1 MAQARPD
8 AAIDAPGLAGDEQPS
23 VPSTADG
30 PGSLTPELQLL
41 ARFKLHKQ
49 HRKEKERRLQQ
60 TRLAAASRASRS
72 AAAAAAAVAGA
83 PKSPPSRQQKPTK
96 AAAVDLT
103 RVDHNNRP
111 HRWKAAEELLRE
123 QERRAQ
129 QHERTAAAPVRPFPG
144 RFRGQGLDE
153 RPRQS
158 AALGA
163 DGVEVAD
170 LPDEDTLQLDQSQF
184 PLHLFDSDEFEA
196 HTPQEWIERERVGA
210 SPYFFQGEWRWRSCA
225 VLSYDAGR
233 AQYLV
238 QFQGSDRQKWVRRI
252 NVRFESESPITFE
265 RRVAAARERREQA
278 KAMLRFDDF
287 LARQDASQL
296 RAMGRPTLERVH
308 ARVVAGLPERV
319 ALLDSQ
325 PAATLLRQLTDT
337 AIQEYMRSMKK
348 AALLTQLRRDPDLQ
362 ARFKGLDI
370 VPGPKKHAEPGAA
383 TYGKVAIPA
392 HDFERNR
399 RRVSTVSYTSS
410 PQLLAVL
417 RRMYAGWE
425 KTFQKLLLVH
435 VDEEP
440 AESQRTGAAAATTTT
455 LASQM
460 PFRVLDFQALQ
471 AAHANKVAE
480 ILLVDWR
487 RALVE
492 NVIDNLQDHFDL
504 FLSDRVAYD
513 ASRLKRVLT
522 GLELRLAAQLREVVH
537 RSVDEWVR
545 FVRDHAETGTLV
557 TARHGA
563 STRAEDDEGEVSTS
577 SRTDGDEGDEE
588 EDEDDATVG
597 QVRQRPTQ
605 TLEIRAPR
613 SSLFSVQLAFV
624 NDKVVVEPSAQ
635 EVTAALLEPLDAV
648 VAAVQEI
655 DRLDCDIMGL
665 LSLDRKPLLDFGVDS
680 IKKGAERDPEEQ
692 RASRRAVVAECLDAL
707 QAAKVEVCESVD
719 HAMQAAHALAAQF
732 AAYTDFVHFDA
743 TAFIGELQSL
753 QHQEQQLLKE
763 GKTPPTTDDQANLP
777 RLCAQI
783 RRFHE
788 LAFRVDVIA
797 FDFVALPLVCVH
809 TGALKK
815 HLRARSLELR
825 DTLISS
831 LVRDARAQNLAITA
845 RYAAILARIN
855 EKPTNEAQLAKL
867 KQFVGESKTV
877 IAGIQREVAV
887 IHVRLDAL
895 NEFSHK
901 LSAED
906 FTLAHSTKE
915 WPLKVAHAADSCDS
929 ALEEDKVRMMDRLA
943 LEKEAFELDLERFEG
958 DVQAFTRYGEVE
970 HTDKYVELAVTLFD
984 ALQDARAKAHD
995 FNAREAVFGFP
1006 PTEYTP
1012 LLTKLESDFA
1022 PYYKLWTMSSE
1033 FHASRQTWLNG
1044 SFLELKGGTIES
1056 LVTEWWKASYKLS
1069 KSLVDDAPGSAE
1081 VALILRERT
1090 EEFKAYLPVIQS
1102 LASPALQERHWEK
1115 LRHTIGF
1122 EEAEEELTL
1131 QLLLDRGIT
1140 QHLET
1145 IQEIGTFAEKEYSLQ
1160 KNLSAMIAEWEK
1172 VEFQT
1177 APYRETGTYLLR
1189 STDDIVALLDDHLV
1203 KTQTMRGSPYIK
1215 SIEKDCKAWE
1225 KKLQYSQQLLDEWM
1239 ACQRTWLYLEAIF
1252 SSEDIMRQM
1261 PTEAR
1266 RFASVDAL
1274 WRKTMEDTVAD
1285 PTFLTV
1291 IAMDKLLAKFQRAN
1305 EKLDEIQKGLN
1316 DYLEMKRLHFPR
1328 FFFLSNDEL
1337 LEILSQTKEP
1347 RAVQPHLGK
1356 CFEGVF
1362 NVTFQDGPPLLI
1374 TEMRSA
1380 EGEVVP
1386 LRLPVGPESN
1396 KNKGNVEMWL
1406 LEVEQ
1411 SQWDSV
1417 RDQTERS
1424 LAAYPLEERE
1434 TWMLK
1439 WPAQV
1444 VLAASQVYW
1453 TQDVTRALNLG
1464 NGVNGIK
1471 AYVQELNSQLE
1482 KIVMLVRGNLTKLER
1497 TTIGALVVIDVH
1509 ARDTISHMI
1518 EKDVENDQDFEWISQ
1533 LRYYWEEG
1541 VKSAGVF
1548 DLQARIV
1555 NARVRYGYE
1564 YLGNTMRLVITPL
1577 TDRCYR
1583 TMMGA
1588 VDLMYGG
1595 APEGPAGTG
1604 KTETVKDLSKA
1615 IAIQCV
1621 VFNCS
1626 DGLDYLAMA
1635 KFFKGL
1641 AGCGSWCCFDEF
1653 NRINIEVL
1661 SVIAQQILTINE
1673 GKKAGVDKFLFE
1685 GTFIKLNASANVFIT
1700 MNPGYAGRAELPD
1713 NLKALFR
1720 PCAMMVPDYAL
1731 ISEIR
1736 LYSFGFSQARSNA
1749 RKLTQVLQLA
1759 SEQLSSQKHY
1769 DYGMRAVNS
1778 ILVAT
1783 GALRQQLGNDPFWTE
1798 DKIVLRSVQDVN
1810 LPKFTSDDLPLFRGI
1825 TSDLFPDVLLPLP
1838 DHGALLR
1845 HIDETCARG
1854 IAIVPDVNIP
1864 LECKPEFKMKVVQ
1877 FYETVQVRHGLMIV
1891 GTTGSGKTCVVHSLA
1906 TAMTSCFNEEV
1917 AQQEETGTKGG
1928 PTLQQ
1933 RVNIHTM
1940 NPKAITSGQLYGNF
1954 DENTHEWSD
1963 GVLACTYRTCA
1974 RDTSSE
1980 LQWVMFDGPVDAVWI
1995 ENMNTVLDDNKKLC
2009 LMSGEIVKMTD
2020 RMRMVFETEDLEEA
2034 SPATV
2039 SRVGMVFLEAKVLGW
2054 EVLVRTW
2061 LNTRLPVAF
2070 ASHGEYLEES
2080 FRWIVPPM
2088 LYFVEKH
2095 CTVPTPVTFL
2105 EHAASLLRLF
2115 ECALRDG
2122 FPDPPTDGSA
2132 PPAAAAAAATA
2143 SASVPAGADAQRIL
2157 ECVLVKAVIWSVGAC
2172 VDTKSR
2178 RIFDRYLRDFLSAEL
2193 TVAVVT
2199 ADIHEEP
2206 GDGETGVPASS
2217 SLIYFEDFVAKSP
2230 SYVLLPDR
2238 AATLQIPE
2246 EGLVYDYRFDTR
2258 RCVWVNWMEASGGGA
2273 FVIPRDA
2280 QFTQVLVPTI
2290 DSERNAWL
2298 LDTLIRHHF
2307 HVLCTGDTGTGKSV
2321 SIKKKLL
2328 SGLNDPP
2335 GTSDAAPK
2343 FAPSIFLNFS
2353 AQTSANQTQD
2363 LIEAKLDK
2371 RRKGVLG
2378 PPLGQSC
2385 VIFVDDLNMPAK
2397 ETYGAQPPIELLR
2410 QWMGHGGWYNRK
2422 DNSFTQLVDIQFIAA
2437 MGPPGGGRTRIT
2449 QRYVRYFNLINFVP
2463 FDNDSLRAIF
2473 TRITDWFLLS
2483 FPQAVKQLGGA
2494 VVSATIDIY
2503 NTISQALLP
2512 TPAKSHYTFN
2522 LRDLSK
2528 VFQGVAQASSD
2539 SIKEGKDFVRLWSHE
2554 CLRVFSD
2561 RLIDDKDRAWF
2572 ADILGKTVKLHF
2584 DLQYTSTD
2592 VRGPNA
2598 TLIYGNFG
2606 GAGDG
2611 RGGMRNYAELRDRD
2625 KLQNAMQVFLEDY
2638 NNMSAAPMRL
2648 VLFQNAIEHVARISR
2663 VIHQPLGNA
2672 LLVGVG
2678 GSGRKSLTTLAVFM
2692 AEYKLFQI
2700 EISKSYSRTEWRN
2713 DIKKVLQL
2721 SGLNNQPTVFLFSDT
2736 QIVEEAYLEDI
2747 NGLLNTGEVANLW
2760 ANDELVQMNEA
2771 LEPAA
2776 TAAGVNAG
2784 NSAELYNFFVGRCRT
2799 NLHVVLALSPIGE
2812 AFRRRLRMFPSLVNC
2827 CTIDWFAEWP
2837 DEALRSVAD
2846 YFLVDIELPAQVK
2859 VGIVDVCVGMQESV
2873 SALTCDF
2880 LQSLRRYYYVTP
2892 TSYLELLNTFKKLLN
2907 NKRVEVM
2914 TMKQRYDNGLTKLM
2928 ETAEQ
2933 VEKMQVELEAL
2944 QPLLKVATIETDAL
2958 LETISREQ
2966 KEANATKD
2974 VVGAEEKLCNAQA
2987 AEANGIKESC
2997 EAELAE
3003 AIPALENA
3011 VKALQ
3016 TLTKGDITEIK
3027 AMKKPPDGVKLV
3039 MEAVCIM
3046 MRVPPVKVKDPA
3058 GGTKKVD
3065 DYWGPAQKSLLGD
3078 TRFLQNLLEYDKD
3091 NIPVEAMDK
3100 VRPYAAN
3107 PDFQAE
3113 KIRKASVAASGLCSW
3128 VHAMVVYDRVAK
3140 VVAPKREALKAATLA
3155 LEKAQSE
3162 LKVKQDAL
3170 QLVLDKVS
3178 RLEEDLAAAYKKKS
3192 DLEFQVGDCSKKLT
3206 RATQLIGGLGGE
3218 KARWS
3223 DMSAQLQVV
3232 YDNVVGDIMLA
3243 SGVIAYLGA
3252 FTSVYR
3258 ERAVDQWCSELT
3270 KQSITCSKTFTLTET
3285 LGDAVQIRAWTIAKL
3300 PNDSFS
3306 IDNAIM
3312 LQRSNRWPLMIDPQG
3327 QANRWVKNMEESN
3340 NLKVVK
3346 QSQAG
3351 FVRMLENSIMIG
3363 AAVLIENMPEEIDP
3377 MLEPVLLKQV
3387 VKTGGV
3393 ATIRLG
3399 DNTVEYDPNFRLYMT
3414 TKLRNPHYPPET
3426 CVKVNLLNFMATE
3439 EGLQDQMLG
3448 IVVAKEEPVL
3458 EQQRE
3463 KLVLEDA
3470 ANKKTL
3476 KEIEDQILYLLQT
3489 AKGNILDDERL
3500 IETLGASKVTANKI
3514 EEKVRE
3520 AAVTQQMIA
3529 EKRQGYLPVAFRASQ
3544 LFFCIADLTVIDPMY
3559 QYALEWF
3566 INLFVFS
3573 IGRAESSSVL
3583 ATRLDNLNDAF
3594 TFILYQNVCRSLFE
3608 KDKLL
3613 FAFLLA
3619 IKILVGNGT
3628 IDGAELRYFFTGN
3641 TQMDLQKPKPAGSEG
3656 WLNDKTWA
3664 NIVGLDA
3671 LPSFP
3676 GFSDTFATELGLWE
3690 VSYNSTDPAETLV
3703 SISAVA
3709 ELDAF
3714 QRIIVLRCLR
3724 PDKVIPAVMSFV
3736 AAEMGQRFIEPQ
3748 PFDLKAGFDDSNCS
3762 TPLIFVLTPGAD
3774 PMSELLKLAA
3784 ELGFNKKFVAISLG
3798 QGQGPLA
3805 ENAIAEAID
3814 NGTWVC
3820 LQNCHLSV
3828 SWLPTL
3834 EKICEEITPDRVHA
3848 SFRLWL
3854 TSEPTRA
3861 FPSYILQHGVKM
3873 TNEPPKG
3880 MRANLK
3886 GSYLTI
3892 DEQWVA
3898 SCKRPREFKKLL
3910 FGLCFFHA
3918 VVRERTKFG
3927 PLGWNISYVF
3937 SSSDL
3942 AISKDQLKISLNDLQ
3957 PDDPIPYAA
3966 LAYLAGEC
3974 NYGGRVTDDKD
3985 RRCLITILSDFYTR
3999 DILSDSYTF
4008 SPSGL
4013 YYAPVA
4019 DGSLSVFLN
4028 YIDQLPMSEGPEV
4041 FGLHDNANISTAIAE
4056 TNLLLE
4062 SALSLQPRGASGG
4075 GAAKSW
4081 DEVLDETARDIAAKL
4096 PPLFDIEKAELAF
4109 PVSYSE
4115 SMNTVLTQEL
4125 GRFNRLLA
4133 LLQISLVEIQKAIK
4147 GLVVMSAELEAM
4159 GNSMVNGH
4167 VPARW
4172 SAVAYPSL
4180 KPLGSWVTD
4189 FLARLAFL
4197 QDWLTR
4203 GAAPPVYWVSG
4214 FFFTQAFITG
4224 TQQNYAR
4231 KHKLPIDQVGYDMV
4245 VLAQPASELTRPA
4258 EDGAYVDG
4266 LFLEG
4271 ACWDSGTHTLAE
4283 SNPREL
4289 YVPLPVLHL
4298 LPKARDQIEPIED
4311 TDPKGT
4317 AHVYLCPV
4325 YKTSKRQGTLST
4337 TGHSTNFVMS
4347 VRLPM
4352 SAQHRQKHWIR
4363 RGVALLTQLD
4373 T

>member
-1 MAQARPD
+1 MAESHPD
-8 AAIDAPGLAGDEQPS
+8 ASINMEEDVEQPS
-23 VPSTADG
+23 NGSD
-30 PGSLTPELQLL
+30 SLTPEQQLL

-49 HRKEKERRLQQ
+49 HRKEKERRLQR
-60 TRLAAASRASRS
+60 TRQAAASRASRN
-72 AAAAAAAVAGA
+72 AAAASGA
-83 PKSPPSRQQKPTK
+83 PKAPSNKQHKPK
-96 AAAVDLT
+96 SDLT

-111 HRWKAAEELLRE
+111 HRWKSAEELLRE
-123 QERRAQ
+123 QERRAH
-129 QHERTAAAPVRPFPG
+129 QHQLSAPAP
-144 RFRGQGLDE
+144 
-153 RPRQS
+153 
-158 AALGA
+158 
-163 DGVEVAD
+163 
-170 LPDEDTLQLDQSQF
+170 
-184 PLHLFDSDEFEA
+184 
-196 HTPQEWIERERVGA
+196 
-210 SPYFFQGEWRWRSCA
+210 
-225 VLSYDAGR
+225 
-233 AQYLV
+233 
-238 QFQGSDRQKWVRRI
+238 
-252 NVRFESESPITFE
+252 
-265 RRVAAARERREQA
+265 RREQL

-325 PAATLLRQLTDT
+325 PAASLLRQLTDT

-348 AALLTQLRRDPDLQ
+348 AALLAKLRSDPDLQ
-362 ARFKGLDI
+362 ARFQGLDLY
-370 VPGPKKHAEPGAA
+370 PGTKKQIEPGTV
-383 TYGKVAIPA
+383 TYGKVAIPSHA
-392 HDFERNR
+392 FEKNR
-399 RRVSTVSYTSS
+399 RRVGTVSYTSS

-417 RRMYAGWE
+417 RRMYTGWE
-425 KTFQKLLLVH
+425 KTFQKLLLVQI
-435 VDEEP
+435 DQ
-440 AESQRTGAAAATTTT
+440 ESDKATPT

-504 FLSDRVAYD
+504 FLSDRVVFD
-513 ASRLKRVLT
+513 SSRLKRVLT

-537 RSVDEWVR
+537 RSVDEWVS
-545 FVRDHAETGTLV
+545 FVRHHAESETLV
-557 TARHGA
+557 
-563 STRAEDDEGEVSTS
+563 SKPDDQ
-577 SRTDGDEGDEE
+577 DKE
-588 EDEDDATVG
+588 EDEDVARRRSS
-597 QVRQRPTQ
+597 QL
-605 TLEIRAPR
+605 LEQKIRAPR

-624 NDKVVVEPSAQ
+624 CDQVVVEPSAQ
-635 EVTAALLEPLDAV
+635 DVTAALLEPLDAI

-665 LSLDRKPLLDFGVDS
+665 LSLDRRPLLDFSVDS
-680 IKKGAERDPEEQ
+680 EKGRDNEL
-692 RASRRAVVAECLDAL
+692 RSSRRAVVAECLDAL
-707 QAAKVEVCESVD
+707 QAAKVAVCGSVS

-743 TAFIGELQSL
+743 PAFNAELQPL
-753 QHQEQQLLKE
+753 QQQELQLLKE
-763 GKTPPTTDDQANLP
+763 DKTPEDQYLP

-809 TGALKK
+809 TSSLKK
-815 HLRARSLELR
+815 QLRSRSLELR
-825 DTLISS
+825 DTLVSS

-867 KQFVGESKTV
+867 KQFVGESKAV
-877 IAGIQREVAV
+877 IAGIQREVAA

-958 DVQAFTRYGEVE
+958 EVQAFTRYGEVE

-984 ALQDARAKAHD
+984 ALQDARAKAQD
-995 FNAREAVFGFP
+995 FNSREAVFGFP

-1012 LLTKLESDFA
+1012 LLTKLEGDFA

-1044 SFLELKGGTIES
+1044 PFLELKGGAIET

-1122 EEAEEELTL
+1122 EESEEELTL

-1160 KNLSAMIAEWEK
+1160 KNLTAMIAEWEK

-1177 APYRETGTYLLR
+1177 ASYRETGTYLLR

-1239 ACQRTWLYLEAIF
+1239 GCQRTWLYLEAIF

-1266 RFASVDAL
+1266 RFAGVDAL
-1274 WRKTMEDTVAD
+1274 WRKTMEDTVAE
-1285 PTFLTV
+1285 PAFLTV

-1380 EGEVVP
+1380 EGEIVP
-1386 LRLPVGPESN
+1386 LRLPVSPESN

-1411 SQWDSV
+1411 SQWDSI

-1424 LAAYPLEERE
+1424 LAAYVLEQRE

-1444 VLAASQVYW
+1444 VLAVSQVYW
-1453 TQDVTRALNLG
+1453 TQDVTRALNV
-1464 NGVNGIK
+1464 VNGIK
-1471 AYVQELNSQLE
+1471 AYVQELNSQLD

-1518 EKDVENDQDFEWISQ
+1518 EKDVESDQDFEWISQ
-1533 LRYYWEEG
+1533 LRYYWTEG

-1736 LYSFGFSQARSNA
+1736 LYSFGFAQARSNA

-1845 HIDETCARG
+1845 HIDETCERG
-1854 IAIVPDVNIP
+1854 ITIVPDVTIP

-1906 TAMTSCFNEEV
+1906 TAMTSCYNEELEV
-1917 AQQEETGTKGG
+1917 QEENGTTGAS
-1928 PTLQQ
+1928 TLQQ

-1963 GVLACTYRTCA
+1963 GVLACTYRNCA

-2009 LMSGEIVKMTD
+2009 LMSGEIVKMTE

-2054 EVLVRTW
+2054 EVLARTW
-2061 LNTRLPVAF
+2061 LHTRLPVAF
-2070 ASHGEYLEES
+2070 NAHSEYLEES
-2080 FRWIVPPM
+2080 FRWIVPPI
-2088 LYFVEKH
+2088 LYFVDKH

-2122 FPDPPTDGSA
+2122 FPDPSDGSTSA
-2132 PPAAAAAAATA
+2132 
-2143 SASVPAGADAQRIL
+2143 ASVPTGADAQRIL
-2157 ECVLVKAVIWSVGAC
+2157 ECVLIKAVIWSIGAC
-2172 VDTKSR
+2172 IDTKSR

-2193 TVAVVT
+2193 AVAVAT
-2199 ADIHEEP
+2199 AEMHTEP
-2206 GDGETGVPASS
+2206 VDEETGVPASS
-2217 SLIYFEDFVAKSP
+2217 SLIYFKDFVAKSP

-2238 AATLQIPE
+2238 TALLQIPD

-2258 RCVWVNWMEASGGGA
+2258 RSVWVNWMEASGGA

-2335 GTSDAAPK
+2335 GSDAPLK
-2343 FAPSIFLNFS
+2343 FASSIFLNFS

-2473 TRITDWFLLS
+2473 TRITDWFLLN

-2539 SIKEGKDFVRLWSHE
+2539 TIKDGKDFVRLWSHE

-2572 ADILGKTVKLHF
+2572 ADILVKTVKLHF
-2584 DLQYTSTD
+2584 DLQYTATD

-2611 RGGMRNYAELRDRD
+2611 KNGVKHYAELRDRE

-2776 TAAGVNAG
+2776 TASGVNAG

-2799 NLHVVLALSPIGE
+2799 NLHIVLALSPIGE

-2873 SALTCDF
+2873 SALTQDF

-2933 VEKMQVELEAL
+2933 VEKMQIELEAL

-2974 VVGAEEKLCNAQA
+2974 IVGAEEKLCNEQA

-3065 DYWGPAQKSLLGD
+3065 DYWGPAQKTLLGD

-3162 LKVKQDAL
+3162 LKIKQDAL
-3170 QLVLDKVS
+3170 QLVLDKVA

-3192 DLEFQVGDCSKKLT
+3192 DLEFQVDDCSKKLT

-3218 KARWS
+3218 KARWG
-3223 DMSAQLQVV
+3223 DMSAQLQIV

-3252 FTSVYR
+3252 FT
-3258 ERAVDQWCSELT
+3258 
-3270 KQSITCSKTFTLTET
+3270 K
-3285 LGDAVQIRAWTIAKL
+3285 
-3300 PNDSFS
+3300 
-3306 IDNAIM
+3306 
-3312 LQRSNRWPLMIDPQG
+3312 
-3327 QANRWVKNMEESN
+3327 
-3340 NLKVVK
+3340 
-3346 QSQAG
+3346 
-3351 FVRMLENSIMIG
+3351 NSIMIG
-3363 AAVLIENMPEEIDP
+3363 AAVLIENIPEEIDP
-3377 MLEPVLLKQV
+3377 MLEPILLKQI

-3399 DNTVEYDPNFRLYMT
+3399 DNTVEYDANFRLYMT

-3500 IETLGASKVTANKI
+3500 IETLGASKITANKI

-3628 IDGAELRYFFTGN
+3628 IDGTELRYFFTGN
-3641 TQMDLQKPKPAGSEG
+3641 TQMDLQKAKPVGSEA

-3671 LPSFP
+3671 LPSFA
-3676 GFSDTFATELGLWE
+3676 GFSDAFAKELGLWE
-3690 VSYNSTDPAETLV
+3690 VSYNATDPAETLMNIPV
-3703 SISAVA
+3703 VA
-3709 ELDAF
+3709 ALDAF
-3714 QRIIVLRCLR
+3714 QRIIVLRCIR

-3736 AAEMGQRFIEPQ
+3736 ATEMGQRFIEPQ

-3942 AISKDQLKISLNDLQ
+3942 AISKDQLKISLDDLQ

-4013 YYAPVA
+4013 YYAPSA
-4019 DGSLSVFLN
+4019 DGSLSVFFN
-4028 YIDQLPMSEGPEV
+4028 YIDQLPMNEGPEV

-4056 TNLLLE
+4056 TSLLLE
-4062 SALSLQPRGASGG
+4062 SALSLQPRGTSGGG

-4109 PVSYSE
+4109 PVCYSE

-4167 VPARW
+4167 VPAR
-4172 SAVAYPSL
+4172 
-4180 KPLGSWVTD
+4180 
-4189 FLARLAFL
+4189 
-4197 QDWLTR
+4197 
-4203 GAAPPVYWVSG
+4203 
-4214 FFFTQAFITG
+4214 
-4224 TQQNYAR
+4224 
-4231 KHKLPIDQVGYDMV
+4231 
-4245 VLAQPASELTRPA
+4245 
-4258 EDGAYVDG
+4258 
-4266 LFLEG
+4266 
-4271 ACWDSGTHTLAE
+4271 
-4283 SNPREL
+4283 
-4289 YVPLPVLHL
+4289 
-4298 LPKARDQIEPIED
+4298 
-4311 TDPKGT
+4311 
-4317 AHVYLCPV
+4317 
-4325 YKTSKRQGTLST
+4325 
-4337 TGHSTNFVMS
+4337 
-4347 VRLPM
+4347 
-4352 SAQHRQKHWIR
+4352 
-4363 RGVALLTQLD
+4363 
-4373 T
+4373 

>member
-1 MAQARPD
+1 M
-8 AAIDAPGLAGDEQPS
+8 
-23 VPSTADG
+23 
-30 PGSLTPELQLL
+30 
-41 ARFKLHKQ
+41 
-49 HRKEKERRLQQ
+49 
-60 TRLAAASRASRS
+60 
-72 AAAAAAAVAGA
+72 
-83 PKSPPSRQQKPTK
+83 
-96 AAAVDLT
+96 
-103 RVDHNNRP
+103 
-111 HRWKAAEELLRE
+111 
-123 QERRAQ
+123 
-129 QHERTAAAPVRPFPG
+129 
-144 RFRGQGLDE
+144 
-153 RPRQS
+153 
-158 AALGA
+158 
-163 DGVEVAD
+163 
-170 LPDEDTLQLDQSQF
+170 
-184 PLHLFDSDEFEA
+184 
-196 HTPQEWIERERVGA
+196 
-210 SPYFFQGEWRWRSCA
+210 
-225 VLSYDAGR
+225 
-233 AQYLV
+233 
-238 QFQGSDRQKWVRRI
+238 
-252 NVRFESESPITFE
+252 FE
-265 RRVAAARERREQA
+265 RRVAAARKRREEV
-278 KAMLRFDDF
+278 KAMLRFDEF
-287 LARQDASQL
+287 LARQDTSQL

-319 ALLDSQ
+319 ALLESQ
-325 PAATLLRQLTDT
+325 PAASLLRQLTDT

-348 AALLTQLRRDPDLQ
+348 TALLNQLRNNPELQ
-362 ARFKGLDI
+362 ARFQGLDLA
-370 VPGPKKHAEPGAA
+370 PGSQKQAQPGEI
-383 TYGKVAIPA
+383 TYGKVPIPV
-392 HDFERNR
+392 HDFDRSR
-399 RRVSTVSYTSS
+399 RRVGTVSYTSS

-425 KTFQKLLLVH
+425 KTFQKLLLVQ
-435 VDEEP
+435 VDENP
-440 AESQRTGAAAATTTT
+440 VAEGQGSTGTTATGVSTASTTMT

-471 AAHANKVAE
+471 ATHANKAAE

-487 RALVE
+487 RSLVE

-504 FLSDRVAYD
+504 FLSDRAAYD
-513 ASRLKRVLT
+513 TSRLKRVLT

-537 RSVDEWVR
+537 RSVNEWVR
-545 FVRDHAETGTLV
+545 FVRHHSEHNAIIAAFVKPENSQSEGYVDTI
-557 TARHGA
+557 AR
-563 STRAEDDEGEVSTS
+563 
-577 SRTDGDEGDEE
+577 EGDGRDDVEE
-588 EDEDDATVG
+588 GSSIHPTRKHNA
-597 QVRQRPTQ
+597 QLLRQKE
-605 TLEIRAPR
+605 LRAPR

-624 NDKVVVEPSAQ
+624 NNEVVVEPSAQ
-635 EVTAALLEPLDAV
+635 EVTATLLEPLDAV

-665 LSLDRKPLLDFGVDS
+665 LSLDRHPLLDLGVDIAGGGRNGVS
-680 IKKGAERDPEEQ
+680 HSPEEAGRQ
-692 RASRRAVVAECLDAL
+692 KASRRAVVAECLDAL
-707 QAAKVEVCESVD
+707 QAAKVEVCECVD
-719 HAMQAAHALAAQF
+719 HAMQAAHALATQF
-732 AAYTDFVHFDA
+732 ATYTDFVHFDA
-743 TAFIGELQSL
+743 AAFIAELQPL
-753 QHQEQQLLKE
+753 HQQEQQLLKD
-763 GKTPPTTDDQANLP
+763 GKTPPTTDAQAYLP
-777 RLCAQI
+777 QLCTQI
-783 RRFHE
+783 RRFHK

-815 HLRARSLELR
+815 QLRTRSLELR
-825 DTLISS
+825 DALISS
-831 LVRDARAQNLAITA
+831 LVRDAKVQNLAITA

-867 KQFVGESKTV
+867 KQFVSDSKAV
-877 IAGIQREVAV
+877 IAGIQREVVV
-887 IHVRLDAL
+887 IHTRLDAL

-943 LEKEAFELDLERFEG
+943 LEKESFELDLERFEG
-958 DVQAFTRYGEVE
+958 EVQAFTRYGEVGN
-970 HTDKYVELAVTLFD
+970 TDKYVEMAITLYD
-984 ALQDARAKAHD
+984 ALQDARAKAQD

-1012 LLTKLESDFA
+1012 LLTKLDNDFA

-1033 FHASRQTWLNG
+1033 FHASRQAWLNG
-1044 SFLELKGGTIES
+1044 PFLELKGSAIEA

-1081 VALILRERT
+1081 VALVLRERT

-1122 EEAEEELTL
+1122 EESEEELTL

-1145 IQEIGTFAEKEYSLQ
+1145 IQEVGTFAEKEYSLQ
-1160 KNLSAMIAEWEK
+1160 KNLAAMISEWEK

-1177 APYRETGTYLLR
+1177 APYRETGTFLLR

-1386 LRLPVGPESN
+1386 LRLPVSPESN

-1417 RDQTERS
+1417 RDQNERS
-1424 LAAYPLEERE
+1424 IAAYLLEERE
-1434 TWMLK
+1434 SWMLK

-1444 VLAASQVYW
+1444 VLAVSQVYW

-1464 NGVNGIK
+1464 NGVGGIK
-1471 AYVQELNSQLE
+1471 AYVEVLNLQLE

-1518 EKDVENDQDFEWISQ
+1518 EKDVGNDQDFEWISQ
-1533 LRYYWEEG
+1533 LRYYWSEG
-1541 VKSAGVF
+1541 VKTAGMS

-1736 LYSFGFSQARSNA
+1736 LYSFGFAQARSNA

-1845 HIDETCARG
+1845 HIDDTCERG
-1854 IAIVPDVNIP
+1854 ISIVPDVNIP

-1906 TAMTSCFNEEV
+1906 TAMTACYTEEIEL
-1917 AQQEETGTKGG
+1917 QEQNGTQGT
-1928 PTLQQ
+1928 PILQQ
-1933 RVNIHTM
+1933 RVNIHSM

-1963 GVLACTYRTCA
+1963 GVLACTYRNCA
-1974 RDTSSE
+1974 RDTSPE

-2020 RMRMVFETEDLEEA
+2020 RMRMVFETDDLEEA

-2054 EVLVRTW
+2054 EVLMRTW
-2061 LNTRLPVAF
+2061 LRTRLPVAF
-2070 ASHGEYLEES
+2070 ASHFEFLEDS
-2080 FRWIVPPM
+2080 FRWIVPPV

-2095 CTVPTPVTFL
+2095 CSVPTPVTFL
-2105 EHAASLLRLF
+2105 EHTASLLRLF
-2115 ECALRDG
+2115 ECTLRDG
-2122 FPDPPTDGSA
+2122 FPDPPPDGSA
-2132 PPAAAAAAATA
+2132 PATSTA
-2143 SASVPAGADAQRIL
+2143 SAPTGPDGQRIL
-2157 ECVLVKAVIWSVGAC
+2157 ECVLIKAVTWSIGAC

-2178 RIFDRYLRDFLSAEL
+2178 RVFDRYLRDFLSGEL
-2193 TVAVVT
+2193 AAAVAT
-2199 ADIHEEP
+2199 NEMHLQASADI
-2206 GDGETGVPASS
+2206 GEDEVGVPISK
-2217 SLIYFEDFVAKSP
+2217 SLEYFKDFMAKSQ
-2230 SYVLLPDR
+2230 SYALLPDR
-2238 AATLQIPE
+2238 TAMLAFPD

-2258 RCVWVNWMEASGGGA
+2258 RSIWINWMEASGASA
-2273 FVIPRDA
+2273 FSIPRDA

-2298 LDTLIRHHF
+2298 LDTLLRHHF

-2328 SGLNDPP
+2328 SGLNEPA
-2335 GTSDAAPK
+2335 GTSDAPPK

-2463 FDNDSLRAIF
+2463 FDNESLRAIF
-2473 TRITDWFLLS
+2473 TRITDWFLLN

-2494 VVSATIDIY
+2494 VVSAAIDIY

-2528 VFQGVAQASSD
+2528 VFQGAAQASSD
-2539 SIKEGKDFVRLWSHE
+2539 TIKDGKDFVRLWSHE

-2561 RLIDDKDRAWF
+2561 RLIDDKDRSWF
-2572 ADILGKTVKLHF
+2572 ADTLSKTVTVHF
-2584 DLQYTSTD
+2584 DLQYASAD

-2606 GAGDG
+2606 GSGDG
-2611 RGGMRNYAELRDRD
+2611 KNSTKNYAELRDRD
-2625 KLQNAMQVFLEDY
+2625 KLQTAMQVFLEDY

-2776 TAAGVNAG
+2776 TASGVNAG

-2873 SALTCDF
+2873 SDLTHDF
-2880 LQSLRRYYYVTP
+2880 LQSMRRYYYVTP

-2974 VVGAEEKLCNAQA
+2974 IVGAEEKLCNEQA

-3046 MRVPPVKVKDPA
+3046 MRVPPVKIKDPA

-3091 NIPVEAMDK
+3091 NISVEAMDK

-3140 VVAPKREALKAATLA
+3140 VVAPKREALKAATMA

-3162 LKVKQDAL
+3162 LKIKQDAL
-3170 QLVLDKVS
+3170 QVVLDKVA
-3178 RLEEDLAAAYKKKS
+3178 RLEEDLAAAYKKKG
-3192 DLEFQVGDCSKKLT
+3192 DLEFQVDDCSKKLV

-3223 DMSAQLQVV
+3223 DMSAQLQIV

-3258 ERAVDQWCSELT
+3258 ERAVALWCTELT
-3270 KQSITCSKTFTLTET
+3270 KQEITCSNAFTLTET
-3285 LGDAVQIRAWTIAKL
+3285 LGEAVQIRAWTIAKL

-3327 QANRWVKNMEESN
+3327 QANRWIKNMEESN

-3399 DNTVEYDPNFRLYMT
+3399 DNTVEYDFYFRLYMT

-3529 EKRQGYLPVAFRASQ
+3529 EKRQGYLPVAFRSSQ

-3573 IGRAESSSVL
+3573 ISRAESSSVL
-3583 ATRLDNLNDAF
+3583 ATRLDNLNDSF
-3594 TFILYQNVCRSLFE
+3594 TYILYQNVCRSLFE

-3628 IDGAELRYFFTGN
+3628 IDGGELRYFFTGN
-3641 TQMDLQKPKPAGSEG
+3641 TQMDLQKPKPPRSEG

-3671 LPSFP
+3671 LPSFV
-3676 GFSDTFATELGLWE
+3676 GFSDSFVAELALWE
-3690 VSYNSTDPAETLV
+3690 VSYNSTDPAETIMN
-3703 SISAVA
+3703 ISSVVA
-3709 ELDAF
+3709 LDAF

-3736 AAEMGQRFIEPQ
+3736 ASEMGQRFIEPQ

-3814 NGTWVC
+3814 NGTW
-3820 LQNCHLSV
+3820 
-3828 SWLPTL
+3828 
-3834 EKICEEITPDRVHA
+3834 
-3848 SFRLWL
+3848 
-3854 TSEPTRA
+3854 
-3861 FPSYILQHGVKM
+3861 
-3873 TNEPPKG
+3873 
-3880 MRANLK
+3880 
-3886 GSYLTI
+3886 
-3892 DEQWVA
+3892 
-3898 SCKRPREFKKLL
+3898 LL

-3918 VVRERTKFG
+3918 IVRERTKFG

-3957 PDDPIPYAA
+3957 PNDPIPYAA

-3985 RRCLITILSDFYTR
+3985 RRCLITLLSDFYTR
-3999 DILSDSYTF
+3999 DILLDDYTF

-4013 YYAPVA
+4013 YYAPSA
-4019 DGSLSVFLN
+4019 DGSLSMFLN
-4028 YIDQLPMSEGPEV
+4028 YIDQLPMNEGPEV

-4075 GAAKSW
+4075 GSGASKSW

-4096 PPLFDIEKAELAF
+4096 PPLFDLEKAELAF

-4133 LLQISLVEIQKAIK
+4133 LLQISLVEIQKALK

-4167 VPARW
+4167 VPSRW

-4197 QDWLTR
+4197 QNWITR
-4203 GAAPPVYWVSG
+4203 GAAPPVYWISG

-4231 KHKLPIDQVGYDMV
+4231 KHKLPIDQVGYDMA
-4245 VLAQPASELTRPA
+4245 VLAQPAAELTTPA

-4271 ACWDSGTHTLAE
+4271 ARWDANIYTLTE
-4283 SNPREL
+4283 SKPREL

-4298 LPKARDQIEPIED
+4298 LPKSRDQIEPIED

>member
-1 MAQARPD
+1 MAQSRPGTSPND
-8 AAIDAPGLAGDEQPS
+8 LELSDEEEQSAATPQTTGPS
-23 VPSTADG
+23 
-30 PGSLTPELQLL
+30 SLTPEQQLL

-60 TRLAAASRASRS
+60 TRLAAACRASRS
-72 AAAAAAAVAGA
+72 AAASAGA
-83 PKSPPSRQQKPTK
+83 PKSPSSRQQKPPK
-96 AAAVDLT
+96 AGAVDLT

-111 HRWKAAEELLRE
+111 HRWKSADELLQE

-129 QHERTAAAPVRPFPG
+129 QHQLTAAAPVRPYPG
-144 RFRGQGLDE
+144 RLRGQALE
-153 RPRQS
+153 EVPRQTV
-158 AALGA
+158 ALTGR
-163 DGVEVAD
+163 GETTETQRE
-170 LPDEDTLQLDQSQF
+170 DEDILQLDQSQF

-196 HTPQEWIERERVGA
+196 HSPHEWLERERVGA

-225 VLSYDAGR
+225 VLSYDTVK

-252 NVRFESESPITFE
+252 NLRFESEMPVTFE
-265 RRVAAARERREQA
+265 RRVAAARERREQV

-325 PAATLLRQLTDT
+325 PAASLLRQLTDT

-348 AALLTQLRRDPDLQ
+348 AALLKQLRNDPELQ
-362 ARFKGLDI
+362 ARFQGLEL
-370 VPGPKKHAEPGAA
+370 VSGPKKPGAVSN
-383 TYGKVAIPA
+383 GKVAIPD
-392 HDFERNR
+392 HDFQRNR
-399 RRVSTVSYTSS
+399 RRVSTISYTSS

-425 KTFQKLLLVH
+425 KTFQKLLLVQ
-435 VDEEP
+435 VDKSPTTVNTENHRGVGV
-440 AESQRTGAAAATTTT
+440 AANGAGASPTMT

-522 GLELRLAAQLREVVH
+522 GLELRLVVQLREVVH
-537 RSVDEWVR
+537 RSVEEWVR
-545 FVRDHAETGTLV
+545 FVRHHAERGSLV
-557 TARHGA
+557 T
-563 STRAEDDEGEVSTS
+563 TRPGTSMKPDDAQGDVAAS
-577 SRTDGDEGDEE
+577 SRTDGGDDNEE
-588 EDEDDATVG
+588 EAEDVPI
-597 QVRQRPTQ
+597 RPSRKRFTQ
-605 TLEIRAPR
+605 MLDQKSIRAPR
-613 SSLFSVQLAFV
+613 SSLFSVQLGFV
-624 NDKVVVEPSAQ
+624 NDEVVVEPSAQ
-635 EVTAALLEPLDAV
+635 EVTAVLLEPLDAIV
-648 VAAVQEI
+648 SAVQEI

-665 LSLDRKPLLDFGVDS
+665 LSLDRRPLLDFAVGN
-680 IKKGAERDPEEQ
+680 ERESERQ
-692 RASRRAVVAECLDAL
+692 KASRRAVVAECLDAL
-707 QAAKVEVCESVD
+707 QAAKVEVSDSVD
-719 HAMQAAHALAAQF
+719 HAMQAAHALAARF

-743 TAFIGELQSL
+743 TAFIAELQPL
-753 QHQEQQLLKE
+753 QQQEQQLLKD
-763 GKTPPTTDDQANLP
+763 GKPLPTADEQAYLP
-777 RLCAQI
+777 QLCAQI
-783 RRFHE
+783 RKFHE
-788 LAFRVDVIA
+788 LAFRVDIIA

-809 TGALKK
+809 TSALKK
-815 HLRARSLELR
+815 QLRTRSLELR

-867 KQFVGESKTV
+867 KQFVGESKAV
-877 IAGIQREVAV
+877 IAGIQREVAA
-887 IHVRLDAL
+887 IHIRLDAL

-970 HTDKYVELAVTLFD
+970 HTDKYVELAITLFD
-984 ALQDARAKAHD
+984 ALQDARAKALD

-1012 LLTKLESDFA
+1012 LLGKLESDFA

-1033 FHASRQTWLNG
+1033 FHASRQAWLNG
-1044 SFLELKGGTIES
+1044 PFLELKGGAIES

-1122 EEAEEELTL
+1122 EESEEELTL

-1160 KNLSAMIAEWEK
+1160 KNLSAMIGEWEK

-1239 ACQRTWLYLEAIF
+1239 GCQRTWLYLEAIF

-1380 EGEVVP
+1380 EGEIVP
-1386 LRLPVGPESN
+1386 LRLPVSPESN

-1424 LAAYPLEERE
+1424 LAAYLLEERE

-1444 VLAASQVYW
+1444 VLAVSQVYW

-1471 AYVQELNSQLE
+1471 AYVEELNSQLD

-1533 LRYYWEEG
+1533 LRYYWAEG
-1541 VKSAGVF
+1541 VKTGGIF

-1736 LYSFGFSQARSNA
+1736 LYSFGFAQARSNA

-1845 HIDETCARG
+1845 HIDETCVRG
-1854 IAIVPDVNIP
+1854 IAVVPDVNVP

-1906 TAMTSCFNEEV
+1906 TAMTSCYTEEIEL
-1917 AQQEETGTKGG
+1917 QEENGTKGA

-1963 GVLACTYRTCA
+1963 GVLACTYRNCA
-1974 RDTSSE
+1974 RDTSPE

-2070 ASHGEYLEES
+2070 ASHVEYLEES

-2088 LYFVEKH
+2088 LYFVDKH

-2122 FPDPPTDGSA
+2122 FPDPPADGTT
-2132 PPAAAAAAATA
+2132 PATA
-2143 SASVPAGADAQRIL
+2143 SSSVPTGADAQRIL
-2157 ECVLVKAVIWSVGAC
+2157 ECVLIKAVVWSIGAC
-2172 VDTKSR
+2172 IDTKSR
-2178 RIFDRYLRDFLSAEL
+2178 HILDRYLRDFLSAEL
-2193 TVAVVT
+2193 AVAVVSV
-2199 ADIHEEP
+2199 DMHMQ
-2206 GDGETGVPASS
+2206 DGEEAVDDELGVPPSP
-2217 SLIYFEDFVAKSP
+2217 SLLYFKDFVAKSP

-2238 AATLQIPE
+2238 AALLAIPE

-2258 RCVWVNWMEASGGGA
+2258 RSVWVNWMVASGGGA

-2335 GTSDAAPK
+2335 GASDSPPK

-2473 TRITDWFLLS
+2473 TRITDWFLLN

-2539 SIKEGKDFVRLWSHE
+2539 TIKDGKDFVRLWSHE

-2572 ADILGKTVKLHF
+2572 ADILSKTVKLHF
-2584 DLQYTSTD
+2584 DLQYASTD

-2606 GAGDG
+2606 GDG
-2611 RGGMRNYAELRDRD
+2611 KNGSKNYAELRDRD

-2776 TAAGVNAG
+2776 TASGVNAG

-2799 NLHVVLALSPIGE
+2799 NLHIVLALSPIGE

-2873 SALTCDF
+2873 SELTRDF

-2966 KEANATKD
+2966 KEANVTKD
-2974 VVGAEEKLCNAQA
+2974 IVGAEEKLCNEQA
-2987 AEANGIKESC
+2987 AEANAIKSSC

-3170 QLVLDKVS
+3170 QVVLDKVA

-3192 DLEFQVGDCSKKLT
+3192 DLEFQVDDCSKKLT

-3223 DMSAQLQVV
+3223 DMSAQLQIV

-3252 FTSVYR
+3252 FTSIYR
-3258 ERAVDQWCSELT
+3258 ERAVDQWCTELT
-3270 KQSITCSKTFTLTET
+3270 KQAITCSKTFTLTDT
-3285 LGDAVQIRAWTIAKL
+3285 LGEAVQIRAWTIAKL

-3377 MLEPVLLKQV
+3377 MLEPILLKQV

-3500 IETLGASKVTANKI
+3500 IETLGASKITANKI

-3573 IGRAESSSVL
+3573 ISRAESSSVL

-3628 IDGAELRYFFTGN
+3628 IDGGELRYFFTGN
-3641 TQMDLQKPKPAGSEG
+3641 TQMDVQKPKPAGSEG
-3656 WLNDKTWA
+3656 WLNDKTWG

-3671 LPSFP
+3671 LSSFT
-3676 GFSDTFATELGLWE
+3676 GFSDAFATELSLWE
-3690 VSYNSTDPAETLV
+3690 VSYNSTDPAETLTN
-3703 SISAVA
+3703 ISALA
-3709 ELDAF
+3709 TMDAF

-3736 AAEMGQRFIEPQ
+3736 ATQMGQRFIEPQ

-3892 DEQWVA
+3892 DEGWVA
-3898 SCKRPREFKKLL
+3898 SCRRPREFKKLL

-3942 AISKDQLKISLNDLQ
+3942 AISKDQLKISLDDLQ

-4013 YYAPVA
+4013 YYAPSA

-4028 YIDQLPMSEGPEV
+4028 YIDQLPMNEGPEV

-4075 GAAKSW
+4075 GGGAVKSW

-4096 PPLFDIEKAELAF
+4096 PPLYDLEKAELAF

-4197 QDWLTR
+4197 QNWLTR
-4203 GAAPPVYWVSG
+4203 GAAPPVYWISG

-4245 VLAQPASELTRPA
+4245 VLAQPASELTTPA

-4271 ACWDSGTHTLAE
+4271 ARWDANTYTLAE
-4283 SNPREL
+4283 SKPREL

>member
-1 MAQARPD
+1 MAQPRPD
-8 AAIDAPGLAGDEQPS
+8 AALELEDGEEQS
-23 VPSTADG
+23 APSTPNG
-30 PGSLTPELQLL
+30 PGSLTPEQQLL

-60 TRLAAASRASRS
+60 TRVAAASRASRS
-72 AAAAAAAVAGA
+72 AAAASGA
-83 PKSPPSRQQKPTK
+83 LSKQQKPAK
-96 AAAVDLT
+96 PGAVDLT

-111 HRWKAAEELLRE
+111 HRWKAAEELLLE
-123 QERRAQ
+123 QEKRTQ
-129 QHERTAAAPVRPFPG
+129 QHQLTAPAAVRPFPG
-144 RFRGQGLDE
+144 RIRGQTFDE
-153 RPRQS
+153 SPRRI
-158 AALGA
+158 AALG
-163 DGVEVAD
+163 
-170 LPDEDTLQLDQSQF
+170 PQDEESAANPGEDILQLDQSQF

-196 HTPQEWIERERVGA
+196 HSPQEWLERERVGA

-225 VLSYDAGR
+225 VISYDVDR

-238 QFQGSDRQKWVRRI
+238 QFQGSDRQKLVRRI
-252 NVRFESESPITFE
+252 NLRFESESSITFE
-265 RRVAAARERREQA
+265 RRVAAARERRDQV

-325 PAATLLRQLTDT
+325 PAAFLLRQLTDT

-348 AALLTQLRRDPDLQ
+348 AALLTKLRNDADLQ
-362 ARFKGLDI
+362 ARFRGLDL
-370 VPGPKKHAEPGAA
+370 VPGSKKQTEPGAI
-383 TYGKVAIPA
+383 TYGKVTIPD
-392 HDFERNR
+392 HDFKRNR
-399 RRVSTVSYTSS
+399 RRVSTASYTSS

-425 KTFQKLLLVH
+425 KTFQRLLLVQA
-435 VDEEP
+435 DEDSKEGN
-440 AESQRTGAAAATTTT
+440 GATT
-455 LASQM
+455 LAAQM

-504 FLSDRVAYD
+504 FLSDRIAYD

-522 GLELRLAAQLREVVH
+522 GLEIRLAAQLREIVH
-537 RSVDEWVR
+537 RSVREWVV
-545 FVRDHAETGTLV
+545 FVRQHAES
-557 TARHGA
+557 GA
-563 STRAEDDEGEVSTS
+563 FRPETS
-577 SRTDGDEGDEE
+577 KAGDEQAESSPT
-588 EDEDDATVG
+588 EDED
-597 QVRQRPTQ
+597 RPLRKRFTQ
-605 TLEIRAPR
+605 TREQKEIRAPR
-613 SSLFSVQLAFV
+613 GSLFSVQLAFV
-624 NDKVVVEPSAQ
+624 NDEVVVEPSAQ
-635 EVTAALLEPLDAV
+635 EVTAVLLEPLDAI
-648 VAAVQEI
+648 ASAVQEI

-665 LSLDRKPLLDFGVDS
+665 LSLERKPLLDFGVDTD
-680 IKKGAERDPEEQ
+680 KGADEEQ
-692 RASRRAVVAECLDAL
+692 RAARRAVVAECLDAL
-707 QAAKVEVCESVD
+707 QAAKVEVCDSVD

-732 AAYTDFVHFDA
+732 AAYTDFVHFDP
-743 TAFIGELQSL
+743 TVFIAELLPL
-753 QHQEQQLLKE
+753 QQQEQQLLKE
-763 GKTPPTTDDQANLP
+763 GKPLPTDDEAYLP
-777 RLCAQI
+777 QLCAQI
-783 RRFHE
+783 RRFHK

-809 TGALKK
+809 TSSLKK
-815 HLRARSLELR
+815 HLRSRSLELR

-887 IHVRLDAL
+887 IHIRLDAL
-895 NEFSHK
+895 TEFSHK

-958 DVQAFTRYGEVE
+958 EVQAFTRYGEVE
-970 HTDKYVELAVTLFD
+970 HTDKYVELAITLFD
-984 ALQDARAKAHD
+984 ALQDARAKAQD
-995 FNAREAVFGFP
+995 FNSREAVFGFP

-1012 LLTKLESDFA
+1012 LLSKLEGDFA

-1033 FHASRQTWLNG
+1033 FHANRQAWLNG
-1044 SFLELKGGTIES
+1044 PFLELKGGTIEA

-1160 KNLSAMIAEWEK
+1160 KNLSSMIAEWEK

-1274 WRKTMEDTVAD
+1274 WRKTMEDTVTD

-1380 EGEVVP
+1380 EGEMVP
-1386 LRLPVGPESN
+1386 LRLPVSPESS

-1411 SQWDSV
+1411 SQWDSI

-1444 VLAASQVYW
+1444 VLAVSQVYW

-1471 AYVQELNSQLE
+1471 AYVEVLNAQLD

-1518 EKDVENDQDFEWISQ
+1518 EKDVESDQDFEWISQ
-1533 LRYYWEEG
+1533 LRYYWAEG
-1541 VKSAGVF
+1541 VKSANVF

-1736 LYSFGFSQARSNA
+1736 LYSFGFAQARSNA

-1845 HIDETCARG
+1845 HIDETCVRG

-1906 TAMTSCFNEEV
+1906 TAMTACYTEEIEL
-1917 AQQEETGTKGG
+1917 QEENGTKGA

-1963 GVLACTYRTCA
+1963 GVLACTYRNCA
-1974 RDTSSE
+1974 RDTTSE

-2009 LMSGEIVKMTD
+2009 LMSGEIVKMTE

-2061 LNTRLPVAF
+2061 INTRLPVAF
-2070 ASHGEYLEES
+2070 AAHGEYLEES

-2088 LYFVEKH
+2088 LYFVDKH

-2122 FPDPPTDGSA
+2122 FPDPTEGS
-2132 PPAAAAAAATA
+2132 TA
-2143 SASVPAGADAQRIL
+2143 SSVPSGADAQKIL
-2157 ECVLVKAVIWSVGAC
+2157 ECVLVKAVIWSIGAC
-2172 VDTKSR
+2172 IDTKSR

-2193 TVAVVT
+2193 AVAIAT
-2199 ADIHEEP
+2199 AADEKP
-2206 GDGETGVPASS
+2206 DDETGVPVSP
-2217 SLIYFEDFVAKSP
+2217 SLLFFKDFVAKSP
-2230 SYVLLPDR
+2230 SYLLLPDR
-2238 AATLQIPE
+2238 RAMLQILD

-2258 RCVWVNWMEASGGGA
+2258 RCVWVNWMEASGT

-2335 GTSDAAPK
+2335 GSETPLK

-2463 FDNDSLRAIF
+2463 FDNESLRAIF
-2473 TRITDWFLLS
+2473 TRITDWFLLN

-2539 SIKEGKDFVRLWSHE
+2539 TIKDGKDFVRLWSHE

-2572 ADILGKTVKLHF
+2572 ADILVKTVKLHF
-2584 DLQYTSTD
+2584 DLVYTATD

-2606 GAGDG
+2606 GSSDG
-2611 RGGMRNYAELRDRD
+2611 KSGVKSYAELRDRE

-2638 NNMSAAPMRL
+2638 NMMSAAPMRL

-2776 TAAGVNAG
+2776 TASGVNAG

-2799 NLHVVLALSPIGE
+2799 NLHIVLALSPIGE

-2859 VGIVDVCVGMQESV
+2859 
-2873 SALTCDF
+2873 
-2880 LQSLRRYYYVTP
+2880 SLRRYYYVTP
-2892 TSYLELLNTFKKLLN
+2892 TSYLELLNTLKKLLN

-2974 VVGAEEKLCNAQA
+2974 IVGAEEKLCNEQA

-3065 DYWGPAQKSLLGD
+3065 DYWGPAQKTLLGD

-3107 PDFQAE
+3107 PDFQAD

-3162 LKVKQDAL
+3162 LKIKQDAL
-3170 QLVLDKVS
+3170 QVVLDKVA

-3192 DLEFQVGDCSKKLT
+3192 DLEFQVDDCSKKLT

-3252 FTSVYR
+3252 FTSTYR
-3258 ERAVDQWCSELT
+3258 ERAVAQWCTELT
-3270 KQSITCSKTFTLTET
+3270 KQAITCSKTFTLTET
-3285 LGDAVQIRAWTIAKL
+3285 LGEAVQIRAWTIAKL

-3377 MLEPVLLKQV
+3377 MLEPILLKQV
-3387 VKTGGV
+3387 VKTGGI

-3399 DNTVEYDPNFRLYMT
+3399 DNTVEYDANFRLYMT

-3500 IETLGASKVTANKI
+3500 IETLGASKITANKI

-3520 AAVTQQMIA
+3520 AAVTQLMIA

-3573 IGRAESSSVL
+3573 ISRAESSSVL
-3583 ATRLDNLNDAF
+3583 ATRLENLNDAF

-3628 IDGAELRYFFTGN
+3628 IDGGELRYFFTGN
-3641 TQMDLQKPKPAGSEG
+3641 TQMDLQKPKPLGSEA

-3664 NIVGLDA
+3664 NIVGLDV
-3671 LPSFP
+3671 LPSFT
-3676 GFSDTFATELGLWE
+3676 GFSDAFGTELELWE
-3690 VSYNSTDPAETLV
+3690 VAYNSTDPAELLT

-3709 ELDAF
+3709 ALDAF

-3736 AAEMGQRFIEPQ
+3736 ATEMGQRFIEPQ

-3898 SCKRPREFKKLL
+3898 SCKRPKEFKKLL

-3942 AISKDQLKISLNDLQ
+3942 AISKDQLKISLDDLQ
-3957 PDDPIPYAA
+3957 PTDPIPYAA

-4013 YYAPVA
+4013 YYAPSA
-4019 DGSLSVFLN
+4019 DTSLSVFLN
-4028 YIDQLPMSEGPEV
+4028 YVDQLPMNEGPEV

-4109 PVSYSE
+4109 PVCYSE

-4197 QDWLTR
+4197 QNWLSR
-4203 GAAPPVYWVSG
+4203 GAAPPVYWISG

-4245 VLAQPASELTRPA
+4245 VLAQAASELTLPA

-4271 ACWDSGTHTLAE
+4271 ARWDVGDHTLAE

-4352 SAQHRQKHWIR
+4352 SEQHRQKHWIR

>member
-1 MAQARPD
+1 MAESHPD
-8 AAIDAPGLAGDEQPS
+8 ALTNMEEDEEQPS
-23 VPSTADG
+23 NCSN
-30 PGSLTPELQLL
+30 SLTPEQQLL
-41 ARFKLHKQ
+41 ARFRLHKQ

-60 TRLAAASRASRS
+60 TRLAAATRASRN
-72 AAAAAAAVAGA
+72 AAAASGA
-83 PKSPPSRQQKPTK
+83 LKASSNKQQKPK
-96 AAAVDLT
+96 IDLS

-111 HRWKAAEELLRE
+111 HRWKSAEELLRE

-129 QHERTAAAPVRPFPG
+129 QHQLTAPAPVRPFPG
-144 RFRGQGLDE
+144 RIRNQILDDS
-153 RPRQS
+153 PSQNLS
-158 AALGA
+158 TN
-163 DGVEVAD
+163 VEETNKTE
-170 LPDEDTLQLDQSQF
+170 EDILQLDQSQF
-184 PLHLFDSDEFEA
+184 PLHIFDSDECEA
-196 HTPQEWIERERVGA
+196 HTPQEWLERERVGA

-225 VLSYDAGR
+225 VLGYDESR

-238 QFQGSDRQKWVRRI
+238 QFQGSDRQKYVKRI
-252 NVRFESESPITFE
+252 NLRFESESPIIFE
-265 RRVAAARERREQA
+265 KRVAAARERREQL
-278 KAMLRFDDF
+278 KAILRFDDF
-287 LARQDASQL
+287 LAKQDASQL

-308 ARVVAGLPERV
+308 GRVVAGLPERV

-325 PAATLLRQLTDT
+325 PAASLLRQLTDT

-348 AALLTQLRRDPDLQ
+348 AALLAKLRSDPALQ
-362 ARFKGLDI
+362 ARFQGLDLH
-370 VPGPKKHAEPGAA
+370 PGKKMTEPGTI
-383 TYGKVAIPA
+383 TYGKVPIPG

-399 RRVSTVSYTSS
+399 RRVNTVSYTSS

-417 RRMYAGWE
+417 RRMYTGWD
-425 KTFQKLLLVH
+425 KTFQKLLLVQT
-435 VDEEP
+435 DKDTAKSTEG
-440 AESQRTGAAAATTTT
+440 QRSVLSTPT

-471 AAHANKVAE
+471 AAHANKIAE

-492 NVIDNLQDHFDL
+492 NIIDNLQDHFDL
-504 FLSDRVAYD
+504 FLSDRVIYD
-513 ASRLKRVLT
+513 SSRLKRVLT

-537 RSVDEWVR
+537 RSVDEWVS
-545 FVRDHAETGTLV
+545 FVRLHAENGALASKQEHV
-557 TARHGA
+557 QDKDPVLARK
-563 STRAEDDEGEVSTS
+563 S
-577 SRTDGDEGDEE
+577 SS
-588 EDEDDATVG
+588 
-597 QVRQRPTQ
+597 QF
-605 TLEIRAPR
+605 LEQKIRAPR

-624 NDKVVVEPSAQ
+624 NDQVVVEPSAQ
-635 EVTAALLEPLDAV
+635 DVTAALLEPLDAI
-648 VAAVQEI
+648 ATAVQEI

-665 LSLDRKPLLDFGVDS
+665 LSLDRRPLLDFSVDS
-680 IKKGAERDPEEQ
+680 ETGRDRVQ
-692 RASRRAVVAECLDAL
+692 KASRRAVVAECLDAL
-707 QAAKVEVCESVD
+707 QAAKVAVCASVE
-719 HAMQAAHALAAQF
+719 HAMQAAHALATQF

-743 TAFIGELQSL
+743 SAFIAELQPV
-753 QHQEQQLLKE
+753 QQQELQLLKE
-763 GKTPPTTDDQANLP
+763 DKTPEDQYLP
-777 RLCAQI
+777 RLCEQI

-809 TGALKK
+809 TSALKK
-815 HLRARSLELR
+815 QLRSRSLELR

-855 EKPTNEAQLAKL
+855 EKPTNEAQLARL
-867 KQFVGESKTV
+867 KQFVGESKAV
-877 IAGIQREVAV
+877 IAGIQREVAA

-901 LSAED
+901 ISAED

-915 WPLKVAHAADSCDS
+915 WPLKVAHAAASCDS

-958 DVQAFTRYGEVE
+958 EVRAFTRYGEVE

-984 ALQDARAKAHD
+984 ALQDARAKAQD

-1006 PTEYTP
+1006 PTEYAP
-1012 LLTKLESDFA
+1012 LLAKLEGDFA

-1033 FHASRQTWLNG
+1033 FHSSRQTWLNG
-1044 SFLELKGGTIES
+1044 PFLELKGGAIEA

-1122 EEAEEELTL
+1122 EESEEELTL

-1274 WRKTMEDTVAD
+1274 WRKTMEDTVAE
-1285 PTFLTV
+1285 PAFLTV

-1386 LRLPVGPESN
+1386 LRLPVSPESS

-1411 SQWDSV
+1411 SQWDSI
-1417 RDQTERS
+1417 RDHTERS
-1424 LAAYPLEERE
+1424 LAAYPLEQRE

-1444 VLAASQVYW
+1444 VLAVSQVYW

-1471 AYVQELNSQLE
+1471 NYVQVLNLQLE

-1518 EKDVENDQDFEWISQ
+1518 EKDVESDQDFEWISQ
-1533 LRYYWEEG
+1533 LRYYWTEG
-1541 VKSAGVF
+1541 VKSAGVS

-1736 LYSFGFSQARSNA
+1736 LYSFGFAQARSNA

-1845 HIDETCARG
+1845 HIDETCERG
-1854 IAIVPDVNIP
+1854 ISIVPDVNIP

-1906 TAMTSCFNEEV
+1906 TAMTSCYNEEIET
-1917 AQQEETGTKGG
+1917 QEENGTKGA

-1963 GVLACTYRTCA
+1963 GVLACTYRNCA
-1974 RDTSSE
+1974 RDTSTE

-2009 LMSGEIVKMTD
+2009 LMSGEIVKMTE

-2061 LNTRLPVAF
+2061 LHTRLPLAF
-2070 ASHGEYLEES
+2070 KSHSEYLEES

-2088 LYFVEKH
+2088 LYFVDKH

-2122 FPDPPTDGSA
+2122 FPDPSDGST
-2132 PPAAAAAAATA
+2132 TA
-2143 SASVPAGADAQRIL
+2143 SSVPTGADAQRIL
-2157 ECVLVKAVIWSVGAC
+2157 ECVLIKAVIWSIGAC
-2172 VDTKSR
+2172 IDSKSR

-2193 TVAVVT
+2193 AVAVAT
-2199 ADIHEEP
+2199 AEMHTEP
-2206 GDGETGVPASS
+2206 VDEETGVPASS
-2217 SLIYFEDFVAKSP
+2217 SLLYFMDFVAKSP
-2230 SYVLLPDR
+2230 SYMLLPDR
-2238 AATLQIPE
+2238 VAMLPILE

-2258 RCVWVNWMEASGGGA
+2258 RCVWVNWMEASGA

-2335 GTSDAAPK
+2335 GSDAPPK
-2343 FAPSIFLNFS
+2343 FASSIFLNFS

-2473 TRITDWFLLS
+2473 TRITDWFLLN

-2539 SIKEGKDFVRLWSHE
+2539 TIKDGKDFVRLWSHE

-2572 ADILGKTVKLHF
+2572 ADILTKTVKLHF
-2584 DLQYTSTD
+2584 DLQYTAAD

-2611 RGGMRNYAELRDRD
+2611 KSGVKHYAELRDRE

-2776 TAAGVNAG
+2776 TASGVNAG
-2784 NSAELYNFFVGRCRT
+2784 NSAELYNFFVSRCRT
-2799 NLHVVLALSPIGE
+2799 NLHIVLALSPIGE

-2873 SALTCDF
+2873 SALTRDF

-2974 VVGAEEKLCNAQA
+2974 IVGAEEKLCNEQA

-3100 VRPYAAN
+3100 VRPYTAN
-3107 PDFQAE
+3107 PDFQAD

-3162 LKVKQDAL
+3162 LKIKQDAL
-3170 QLVLDKVS
+3170 QLVLDKVA

-3192 DLEFQVGDCSKKLT
+3192 DLEFQVDDCSKKLT

-3223 DMSAQLQVV
+3223 DMSAQLQIV

-3270 KQSITCSKTFTLTET
+3270 KQNITCSKTFTLTET
-3285 LGDAVQIRAWTIAKL
+3285 LGEAVQIRAWTIAKL

-3340 NLKVVK
+3340 NLKVAK

-3363 AAVLIENMPEEIDP
+3363 AAVLIENIPEEIDP
-3377 MLEPVLLKQV
+3377 MLEPILLKQV

-3399 DNTVEYDPNFRLYMT
+3399 DNTVEYDANFRLYMT

-3500 IETLGASKVTANKI
+3500 IETLGASKITANKI

-3573 IGRAESSSVL
+3573 ISRAESSSVL

-3628 IDGAELRYFFTGN
+3628 IDGTELRYFFTGN
-3641 TQMDLQKPKPAGSEG
+3641 TQMDLQKPKPVGSET

-3671 LPSFP
+3671 LPSFT
-3676 GFSDTFATELGLWE
+3676 GFSDTFAKELDLWE
-3690 VSYNSTDPAETLV
+3690 VSYNATDPAETLMN
-3703 SISAVA
+3703 ISVVA
-3709 ELDAF
+3709 ALDAF
-3714 QRIIVLRCLR
+3714 QRIIVLRCIR

-3736 AAEMGQRFIEPQ
+3736 ATEMGQRFIEPQ

-3942 AISKDQLKISLNDLQ
+3942 AISKDQLKISLDDLQ
-3957 PDDPIPYAA
+3957 PNDPIPYAA

-3985 RRCLITILSDFYTR
+3985 RRCLITILSDFYTP
-3999 DILSDSYTF
+3999 DILSDNYTF

-4013 YYAPVA
+4013 YYAPSA

-4028 YIDQLPMSEGPEV
+4028 YIDQLPMNEGPEV

-4062 SALSLQPRGASGG
+4062 SALSLQPRGASGGG

-4197 QDWLTR
+4197 QNWITL
-4203 GAAPPVYWVSG
+4203 GKAPPVYWISG

-4245 VLAQPASELTRPA
+4245 VLAQPASELTVPA

-4271 ACWDSGTHTLAE
+4271 ARWDAKTHSLAE
-4283 SNPREL
+4283 SRPREL

-4298 LPKARDQIEPIED
+4298 LPKSRDQIEPIKD
-4311 TDPKGT
+4311 IDPKGT

-4352 SAQHRQKHWIR
+4352 SEEHRQKHWIR

>member
-1 MAQARPD
+1 
-8 AAIDAPGLAGDEQPS
+8 
-23 VPSTADG
+23 
-30 PGSLTPELQLL
+30 
-41 ARFKLHKQ
+41 
-49 HRKEKERRLQQ
+49 
-60 TRLAAASRASRS
+60 
-72 AAAAAAAVAGA
+72 
-83 PKSPPSRQQKPTK
+83 
-96 AAAVDLT
+96 
-103 RVDHNNRP
+103 
-111 HRWKAAEELLRE
+111 
-123 QERRAQ
+123 
-129 QHERTAAAPVRPFPG
+129 
-144 RFRGQGLDE
+144 
-153 RPRQS
+153 
-158 AALGA
+158 
-163 DGVEVAD
+163 
-170 LPDEDTLQLDQSQF
+170 
-184 PLHLFDSDEFEA
+184 
-196 HTPQEWIERERVGA
+196 
-210 SPYFFQGEWRWRSCA
+210 
-225 VLSYDAGR
+225 
-233 AQYLV
+233 
-238 QFQGSDRQKWVRRI
+238 
-252 NVRFESESPITFE
+252 
-265 RRVAAARERREQA
+265 
-278 KAMLRFDDF
+278 
-287 LARQDASQL
+287 
-296 RAMGRPTLERVH
+296 MGRPTLERVH
-308 ARVVAGLPERV
+308 GRVVAGLPERV

-325 PAATLLRQLTDT
+325 PAASLLRQLTDT

-348 AALLTQLRRDPDLQ
+348 AALLAKLRSDPALQ
-362 ARFKGLDI
+362 ARFQGLDLH
-370 VPGPKKHAEPGAA
+370 PGKKMTEPGTI
-383 TYGKVAIPA
+383 TYGKVPIPG

-417 RRMYAGWE
+417 RRMYTGWD
-425 KTFQKLLLVH
+425 KTFQKLLLVQT
-435 VDEEP
+435 DKDT
-440 AESQRTGAAAATTTT
+440 AKSTESQRSVLSTPT

-471 AAHANKVAE
+471 AAHANKIAE

-492 NVIDNLQDHFDL
+492 NIIDNLQDHFDL
-504 FLSDRVAYD
+504 FLSDRVIYD
-513 ASRLKRVLT
+513 SSRLKRVLT

-537 RSVDEWVR
+537 RSVDEWVS
-545 FVRDHAETGTLV
+545 FVRLHAENGALASKQEDV
-557 TARHGA
+557 QDKDPVLARK
-563 STRAEDDEGEVSTS
+563 S
-577 SRTDGDEGDEE
+577 SS
-588 EDEDDATVG
+588 
-597 QVRQRPTQ
+597 QF
-605 TLEIRAPR
+605 LEQKIRAPR

-624 NDKVVVEPSAQ
+624 NDQVVVEPSAQ
-635 EVTAALLEPLDAV
+635 DVTAALLEPLDAIATV
-648 VAAVQEI
+648 VQEI

-665 LSLDRKPLLDFGVDS
+665 LSLDRRPLLDFSVDS
-680 IKKGAERDPEEQ
+680 ETGRDRVQ
-692 RASRRAVVAECLDAL
+692 KASRRAVVAECLDAL
-707 QAAKVEVCESVD
+707 QAAKVAVCASVE
-719 HAMQAAHALAAQF
+719 HAMQAAHALATQF

-743 TAFIGELQSL
+743 SAFIAELQPV
-753 QHQEQQLLKE
+753 QQQELQLLKE
-763 GKTPPTTDDQANLP
+763 DKTPEDQYLP
-777 RLCAQI
+777 RLCEQI

-809 TGALKK
+809 TSALKK
-815 HLRARSLELR
+815 QLRSRSLELR

-855 EKPTNEAQLAKL
+855 EKPTNEAQLARL
-867 KQFVGESKTV
+867 KQFVGESKAV
-877 IAGIQREVAV
+877 IAGIQREVAA

-901 LSAED
+901 ISAED

-958 DVQAFTRYGEVE
+958 EVRAFTRYGEVE

-984 ALQDARAKAHD
+984 ALQDARAKAQD

-1006 PTEYTP
+1006 PTEYAP
-1012 LLTKLESDFA
+1012 LLAKLEGDFA

-1033 FHASRQTWLNG
+1033 FHSSRQTWLNG
-1044 SFLELKGGTIES
+1044 PFLELKGGAIEA

-1122 EEAEEELTL
+1122 EESEEELTL

-1215 SIEKDCKAWE
+1215 SIEKD
-1225 KKLQYSQQLLDEWM
+1225 L
-1239 ACQRTWLYLEAIF
+1239 
-1252 SSEDIMRQM
+1252 
-1261 PTEAR
+1261 
-1266 RFASVDAL
+1266 
-1274 WRKTMEDTVAD
+1274 
-1285 PTFLTV
+1285 
-1291 IAMDKLLAKFQRAN
+1291 
-1305 EKLDEIQKGLN
+1305 
-1316 DYLEMKRLHFPR
+1316 
-1328 FFFLSNDEL
+1328 
-1337 LEILSQTKEP
+1337 
-1347 RAVQPHLGK
+1347 
-1356 CFEGVF
+1356 
-1362 NVTFQDGPPLLI
+1362 
-1374 TEMRSA
+1374 
-1380 EGEVVP
+1380 
-1386 LRLPVGPESN
+1386 
-1396 KNKGNVEMWL
+1396 
-1406 LEVEQ
+1406 
-1411 SQWDSV
+1411 
-1417 RDQTERS
+1417 
-1424 LAAYPLEERE
+1424 
-1434 TWMLK
+1434 
-1439 WPAQV
+1439 
-1444 VLAASQVYW
+1444 
-1453 TQDVTRALNLG
+1453 
-1464 NGVNGIK
+1464 NGIK
-1471 AYVQELNSQLE
+1471 NYVQVLNLQLE

-1518 EKDVENDQDFEWISQ
+1518 EKDVESDQDFEWISQ
-1533 LRYYWEEG
+1533 LRYYWTEG
-1541 VKSAGVF
+1541 VKSAGVS

-1736 LYSFGFSQARSNA
+1736 LYSFGFAQARSNA

-1845 HIDETCARG
+1845 HIDETCERG
-1854 IAIVPDVNIP
+1854 ISIVPDVNIP

-1906 TAMTSCFNEEV
+1906 TAMTSCYNEEIET
-1917 AQQEETGTKGG
+1917 QEENGTKGA

-1963 GVLACTYRTCA
+1963 GVLACTYRNCA
-1974 RDTSSE
+1974 RDTSTE

-2009 LMSGEIVKMTD
+2009 LMSGEIVKMTE

-2061 LNTRLPVAF
+2061 LHTRLPLAF
-2070 ASHGEYLEES
+2070 KSHSEYLEES

-2088 LYFVEKH
+2088 LYFVDKH

-2122 FPDPPTDGSA
+2122 FPDPSDGST
-2132 PPAAAAAAATA
+2132 TA
-2143 SASVPAGADAQRIL
+2143 SSVPTGADAQRIL
-2157 ECVLVKAVIWSVGAC
+2157 ECVLIKAVIWSIGAC
-2172 VDTKSR
+2172 IDSKSR

-2193 TVAVVT
+2193 AVAVAT
-2199 ADIHEEP
+2199 AEMHTEP
-2206 GDGETGVPASS
+2206 VDEETGVPASS
-2217 SLIYFEDFVAKSP
+2217 SLLYFMDFVAKSP
-2230 SYVLLPDR
+2230 SYMLLPDR
-2238 AATLQIPE
+2238 VAMLPIPE

-2258 RCVWVNWMEASGGGA
+2258 RCVWVNWMEASGA

-2335 GTSDAAPK
+2335 GSDVPPK
-2343 FAPSIFLNFS
+2343 FASSIFLNFS

-2473 TRITDWFLLS
+2473 TRITDWFLLN

-2539 SIKEGKDFVRLWSHE
+2539 TIKDGKDFVRLWSHE

-2572 ADILGKTVKLHF
+2572 ADILTKTVKLHF
-2584 DLQYTSTD
+2584 DLQYTAAD

-2611 RGGMRNYAELRDRD
+2611 KSGVKHYAELRDRE

-2713 DIKKVLQL
+2713 DIKK
-2721 SGLNNQPTVFLFSDT
+2721 
-2736 QIVEEAYLEDI
+2736 
-2747 NGLLNTGEVANLW
+2747 
-2760 ANDELVQMNEA
+2760 
-2771 LEPAA
+2771 
-2776 TAAGVNAG
+2776 
-2784 NSAELYNFFVGRCRT
+2784 
-2799 NLHVVLALSPIGE
+2799 
-2812 AFRRRLRMFPSLVNC
+2812 
-2827 CTIDWFAEWP
+2827 
-2837 DEALRSVAD
+2837 
-2846 YFLVDIELPAQVK
+2846 
-2859 VGIVDVCVGMQESV
+2859 
-2873 SALTCDF
+2873 
-2880 LQSLRRYYYVTP
+2880 
-2892 TSYLELLNTFKKLLN
+2892 
-2907 NKRVEVM
+2907 
-2914 TMKQRYDNGLTKLM
+2914 
-2928 ETAEQ
+2928 
-2933 VEKMQVELEAL
+2933 
-2944 QPLLKVATIETDAL
+2944 PLLKVATIETDAL

-2974 VVGAEEKLCNAQA
+2974 IVGAEEKLCNEQA

-3100 VRPYAAN
+3100 VRPYTAN
-3107 PDFQAE
+3107 PDFQAD

-3162 LKVKQDAL
+3162 LKIKQDAL
-3170 QLVLDKVS
+3170 QLVLDKVA

-3192 DLEFQVGDCSKKLT
+3192 DLEFQVDDCSKKLT

-3223 DMSAQLQVV
+3223 DMSAQLQIV

-3270 KQSITCSKTFTLTET
+3270 KQNITCSKTFTLTET
-3285 LGDAVQIRAWTIAKL
+3285 LGEAVQIRAWTIAKL

-3363 AAVLIENMPEEIDP
+3363 AAVLIENIPEEIDP
-3377 MLEPVLLKQV
+3377 MLEPILLKQV

-3399 DNTVEYDPNFRLYMT
+3399 DNTVEYDANFRLYMT

-3500 IETLGASKVTANKI
+3500 IETLGASKITANKI

-3573 IGRAESSSVL
+3573 ISRAESSSVL

-3628 IDGAELRYFFTGN
+3628 IDGTELRYFFTGN
-3641 TQMDLQKPKPAGSEG
+3641 TQMDLQKPKPVGSET

-3671 LPSFP
+3671 LPSFT
-3676 GFSDTFATELGLWE
+3676 GFSDTFAKELDLWE
-3690 VSYNSTDPAETLV
+3690 VSYNATDPAETLMN
-3703 SISAVA
+3703 ISVVA
-3709 ELDAF
+3709 ALDAF
-3714 QRIIVLRCLR
+3714 QRIIVLRCIR

-3736 AAEMGQRFIEPQ
+3736 ATEMGQRFIEPQ

-3942 AISKDQLKISLNDLQ
+3942 AISKDQLKISLDDLQ
-3957 PDDPIPYAA
+3957 PNDPIPYAA

-3985 RRCLITILSDFYTR
+3985 RRCLITILSDFYTP
-3999 DILSDSYTF
+3999 DILSDNYTF

-4013 YYAPVA
+4013 YYAPSA

-4028 YIDQLPMSEGPEV
+4028 YIDQLPMNEGPEV

-4062 SALSLQPRGASGG
+4062 SALSLQPRGASGGG

-4197 QDWLTR
+4197 QNWITL
-4203 GAAPPVYWVSG
+4203 GKAPPVYWISG

-4245 VLAQPASELTRPA
+4245 VLAQPASELTVPA

-4271 ACWDSGTHTLAE
+4271 ARWDAKTHSLAE
-4283 SNPREL
+4283 SRPREL

-4298 LPKARDQIEPIED
+4298 LPKSRDQIEPIKD

-4352 SAQHRQKHWIR
+4352 SEEHRQKHWIR

>member
-1 MAQARPD
+1 MA
-8 AAIDAPGLAGDEQPS
+8 LEEQS
-23 VPSTADG
+23 VPSTSNGA
-30 PGSLTPELQLL
+30 GSLTPEQQLL

-60 TRLAAASRASRS
+60 TRVAAASRASRS
-72 AAAAAAAVAGA
+72 AAAASGASKSVLKQAKPGAA
-83 PKSPPSRQQKPTK
+83 
-96 AAAVDLT
+96 DLM

-111 HRWKAAEELLRE
+111 HRWKSAEELLVE
-123 QERRAQ
+123 QEKRMQ
-129 QHERTAAAPVRPFPG
+129 QHQLRAPAAVRPFPG
-144 RFRGQGLDE
+144 RIRGQTFDESPKPIPLDSQE
-153 RPRQS
+153 EES
-158 AALGA
+158 SMN
-163 DGVEVAD
+163 
-170 LPDEDTLQLDQSQF
+170 PDEEILQLDQSQF

-196 HTPQEWIERERVGA
+196 HSPQEWLERERVGA

-225 VLSYDAGR
+225 VISYDVDR

-238 QFQGSDRQKWVRRI
+238 QFQGSDRQKLVRRI
-252 NVRFESESPITFE
+252 NLRFESESAITFD
-265 RRVAAARERREQA
+265 RRVAAARERRDQV

-287 LARQDASQL
+287 LAKQDASQL
-296 RAMGRPTLERVH
+296 RAMGRSTLERVH

-325 PAATLLRQLTDT
+325 PAASLLRQLTDT
-337 AIQEYMRSMKK
+337 AIQEYTRSMKK
-348 AALLTQLRRDPDLQ
+348 AALLTKLRNDPDLQ
-362 ARFKGLDI
+362 ARFRGLDL
-370 VPGPKKHAEPGAA
+370 VPGSKKQTEPGAI

-392 HDFERNR
+392 HDFKRSR
-399 RRVSTVSYTSS
+399 RRVSTALYTSS

-425 KTFQKLLLVH
+425 KTFQRLLLVQ
-435 VDEEP
+435 VDENSKEGN
-440 AESQRTGAAAATTTT
+440 GAST
-455 LASQM
+455 LTAQM

-504 FLSDRVAYD
+504 FLSDRVVYD

-522 GLELRLAAQLREVVH
+522 GLELRLAAQLREIVH
-537 RSVDEWVR
+537 RSVREWVL
-545 FVRDHAETGTLV
+545 F
-557 TARHGA
+557 
-563 STRAEDDEGEVSTS
+563 
-577 SRTDGDEGDEE
+577 
-588 EDEDDATVG
+588 
-597 QVRQRPTQ
+597 QK
-605 TLEIRAPR
+605 EIRAPR
-613 SSLFSVQLAFV
+613 GSLFSVQLAFV
-624 NDKVVVEPSAQ
+624 NDEVVVEPSAQ
-635 EVTAALLEPLDAV
+635 EVTAVLLEPLDAIV
-648 VAAVQEI
+648 SAVQEI

-665 LSLDRKPLLDFGVDS
+665 LSLERKPLLDFGSDKES
-680 IKKGAERDPEEQ
+680 DEEQ
-692 RASRRAVVAECLDAL
+692 RAARRAVVAECLDAL
-707 QAAKVEVCESVD
+707 QAAKVEVCDSVD
-719 HAMQAAHALAAQF
+719 HAMRAAHALAAQF
-732 AAYTDFVHFDA
+732 AAYTDFVHFDP
-743 TAFIGELQSL
+743 TVFIAELLPL
-753 QHQEQQLLKE
+753 QQQEQQLLIENK
-763 GKTPPTTDDQANLP
+763 PLPTDDETYLP

-797 FDFVALPLVCVH
+797 FDFVALPLVCIH
-809 TGALKK
+809 TSSLKK
-815 HLRARSLELR
+815 HLRSRSLKLR

-831 LVRDARAQNLAITA
+831 LVRDVRAQNLAITA
-845 RYAAILARIN
+845 RYAGILARIN

-887 IHVRLDAL
+887 IHTRLDAL
-895 NEFSHK
+895 TEFSHK

-929 ALEEDKVRMMDRLA
+929 ALEEDKIRMMDRLA

-958 DVQAFTRYGEVE
+958 EVQAFTRYGEVE
-970 HTDKYVELAVTLFD
+970 QTDKYVELAITLFD
-984 ALQDARAKAHD
+984 ALQDARAKAQD

-1012 LLTKLESDFA
+1012 LLLKLEGDFA

-1033 FHASRQTWLNG
+1033 FHASRQAWLNG
-1044 SFLELKGGTIES
+1044 SFLELKGGTIEA

-1189 STDDIVALLDDHLV
+1189 STDDIVALLDDHL
-1203 KTQTMRGSPYIK
+1203 
-1215 SIEKDCKAWE
+1215 
-1225 KKLQYSQQLLDEWM
+1225 QLLDEWI

-1266 RFASVDAL
+1266 RFAS
-1274 WRKTMEDTVAD
+1274 
-1285 PTFLTV
+1285 
-1291 IAMDKLLAKFQRAN
+1291 IQRAN

-1316 DYLEMKRLHFPR
+1316 DYLEMKRLNFPR
-1328 FFFLSNDEL
+1328 FFFLSNDEF

-1347 RAVQPHLGK
+1347 RAVQPHLG
-1356 CFEGVF
+1356 
-1362 NVTFQDGPPLLI
+1362 NDGPPLLI

-1380 EGEVVP
+1380 EGKVVP
-1386 LRLPVGPESN
+1386 LHLPVSPESS

-1406 LEVEQ
+1406 REVEQ

-1444 VLAASQVYW
+1444 VLAVSQVYW

-1471 AYVQELNSQLE
+1471 AYVEELNTQLE

-1518 EKDVENDQDFEWISQ
+1518 EKDVESDQDFEWISQ
-1533 LRYYWEEG
+1533 LRYYWAEG
-1541 VKSAGVF
+1541 VKSASVF

-1736 LYSFGFSQARSNA
+1736 LYSFGFAQARSNA

-1845 HIDETCARG
+1845 HIDETCVRG

-1906 TAMTSCFNEEV
+1906 TAMTACYTEEIE
-1917 AQQEETGTKGG
+1917 QQEENGTKGA

-1963 GVLACTYRTCA
+1963 GVLACTYRNCA
-1974 RDTSSE
+1974 RDTTSE

-2009 LMSGEIVKMTD
+2009 LMSGEIVKMTE

-2061 LNTRLPVAF
+2061 LSTRLPVAF
-2070 ASHGEYLEES
+2070 AAHGEYLEEA

-2088 LYFVEKH
+2088 LYFVDKH

-2122 FPDPPTDGSA
+2122 FPDPTEGS
-2132 PPAAAAAAATA
+2132 TA
-2143 SASVPAGADAQRIL
+2143 SVVPSESDAQKIL
-2157 ECVLVKAVIWSVGAC
+2157 ESVLVKAVIWSIGAC
-2172 VDTKSR
+2172 IDTKSR

-2193 TVAVVT
+2193 AVAIAT
-2199 ADIHEEP
+2199 ADSEEP
-2206 GDGETGVPASS
+2206 VDDTGVPVSP
-2217 SLIYFEDFVAKSP
+2217 SLLYFKDFVAKSP
-2230 SYVLLPDR
+2230 SYLLLLDR
-2238 AATLQIPE
+2238 KAMLQIPD

-2258 RCVWVNWMEASGGGA
+2258 RCVWVNWMEASGT

-2335 GTSDAAPK
+2335 GSETPLK

-2463 FDNDSLRAIF
+2463 FDNESLRAIF
-2473 TRITDWFLLS
+2473 TRITDWFLLN

-2539 SIKEGKDFVRLWSHE
+2539 TIKDGKDFVRLWSHE

-2572 ADILGKTVKLHF
+2572 ADILVKTVKLHF
-2584 DLQYTSTD
+2584 DLVYTATD

-2606 GAGDG
+2606 GPSEGKSAIKS
-2611 RGGMRNYAELRDRD
+2611 YAELRDRE

-2776 TAAGVNAG
+2776 TASGVNAG

-2799 NLHVVLALSPIGE
+2799 NLHIVLALSPIGE

-2873 SALTCDF
+2873 SELTRDF

-2974 VVGAEEKLCNAQA
+2974 IVGAEEKLCNEQA
-2987 AEANGIKESC
+2987 AEANGIKES
-2997 EAELAE
+2997 L
-3003 AIPALENA
+3003 
-3011 VKALQ
+3011 
-3016 TLTKGDITEIK
+3016 
-3027 AMKKPPDGVKLV
+3027 KLV

-3065 DYWGPAQKSLLGD
+3065 DYWGPAQKTLLGD

-3170 QLVLDKVS
+3170 QVVLDKVA

-3192 DLEFQVGDCSKKLT
+3192 DLEFQVDDCSKKLT
-3206 RATQLIGGLGGE
+3206 RATHI
-3218 KARWS
+3218 
-3223 DMSAQLQVV
+3223 
-3232 YDNVVGDIMLA
+3232 
-3243 SGVIAYLGA
+3243 
-3252 FTSVYR
+3252 YR
-3258 ERAVDQWCSELT
+3258 ERAVAHWCTELT
-3270 KQSITCSKTFTLTET
+3270 KQAITCSKTFTLTET
-3285 LGDAVQIRAWTIAKL
+3285 LGEAVQIRAWTIAKL

-3377 MLEPVLLKQV
+3377 MLEPILLKQV
-3387 VKTGGV
+3387 VKTGGI

-3399 DNTVEYDPNFRLYMT
+3399 DNTVEYDANFRLYMT

-3500 IETLGASKVTANKI
+3500 IETLGASKITANKI

-3573 IGRAESSSVL
+3573 ISRAESSSVL
-3583 ATRLDNLNDAF
+3583 ATRLENLNDAF

-3628 IDGAELRYFFTGN
+3628 IDGGELRYFFTGN
-3641 TQMDLQKPKPAGSEG
+3641 TQMDLQKPKPLGSET

-3664 NIVGLDA
+3664 NIVGLDV
-3671 LPSFP
+3671 LPSFT
-3676 GFSDTFATELGLWE
+3676 GFTDVFATELELWE
-3690 VSYNSTDPAETLV
+3690 AAYNSTDPAELLATIPV
-3703 SISAVA
+3703 VA
-3709 ELDAF
+3709 ALDSF

-3736 AAEMGQRFIEPQ
+3736 ATEMGQRFIEPQ

-3820 LQNCHLSV
+3820 LQNCHLS
-3828 SWLPTL
+3828 
-3834 EKICEEITPDRVHA
+3834 EITPDRVHA

-3898 SCKRPREFKKLL
+3898 SCKRPKEFKKLL

-3942 AISKDQLKISLNDLQ
+3942 AISKDQLKISLDDLQ
-3957 PDDPIPYAA
+3957 PTDPIPYAA

-4013 YYAPVA
+4013 YYAPSA
-4019 DGSLSVFLN
+4019 DTSLSVFLN
-4028 YIDQLPMSEGPEV
+4028 YIDQLPMNEGPEV

-4125 GRFNRLLA
+4125 GRFNRLLN
-4133 LLQISLVEIQKAIK
+4133 LLHVSLVEIQKAIK

-4197 QDWLTR
+4197 QNWLNR
-4203 GAAPPVYWVSG
+4203 GVAPPVYWISG

-4245 VLAQPASELTRPA
+4245 
-4258 EDGAYVDG
+4258 DGAYVDG

-4271 ACWDSGTHTLAE
+4271 ARWDAIAHTLAE

-4352 SAQHRQKHWIR
+4352 SEQHRQKHWIR

>member
-1 MAQARPD
+1 MAQSRPD
-8 AAIDAPGLAGDEQPS
+8 TSLNDLELDEDDGQSAATPQS
-23 VPSTADG
+23 NG
-30 PGSLTPELQLL
+30 PGSLTPEQQLL
-41 ARFKLHKQ
+41 ARFRLHKQ

-60 TRLAAASRASRS
+60 TRLAAASRAGRS
-72 AAAAAAAVAGA
+72 AAAAAGG
-83 PKSPPSRQQKPTK
+83 PKSPSSKQQKPPK
-96 AAAVDLT
+96 AGAVDLT

-111 HRWKAAEELLRE
+111 HRWKSADELLKE

-129 QHERTAAAPVRPFPG
+129 QHQLTAAAPVRPYPG
-144 RFRGQGLDE
+144 RLRGQALE
-153 RPRQS
+153 EVPRQLVV
-158 AALGA
+158 LGA
-163 DGVEVAD
+163 REENAD
-170 LPDEDTLQLDQSQF
+170 EGKEDEEILQLDQSQF

-196 HTPQEWIERERVGA
+196 HSPQEWLERERVGA
-210 SPYFFQGEWRWRSCA
+210 SPYFFQGDWRWRSCA
-225 VLSYDAGR
+225 VLSYDTGK

-252 NVRFESESPITFE
+252 NLRFESESPVTFE
-265 RRVAAARERREQA
+265 RRVAAARERREQV

-325 PAATLLRQLTDT
+325 PAASLLRQLTDT

-348 AALLTQLRRDPDLQ
+348 AALLRQLRSDPELQ
-362 ARFKGLDI
+362 ARFQGLDL
-370 VPGPKKHAEPGAA
+370 VPGPKKQAEPGAI
-383 TYGKVAIPA
+383 TYGKVAIPD
-392 HDFERNR
+392 HDFDRNR
-399 RRVSTVSYTSS
+399 RRVSTISYTNS

-425 KTFQKLLLVH
+425 KTFQKLLLVQ
-435 VDEEP
+435 VDKSP
-440 AESQRTGAAAATTTT
+440 AIVNAETHRGVSVAANGAGISPTTTT

-471 AAHANKVAE
+471 ASHANKVAE

-504 FLSDRVAYD
+504 FLSDRAAYD

-537 RSVDEWVR
+537 RSVEEW
-545 FVRDHAETGTLV
+545 
-557 TARHGA
+557 
-563 STRAEDDEGEVSTS
+563 
-577 SRTDGDEGDEE
+577 
-588 EDEDDATVG
+588 
-597 QVRQRPTQ
+597 
-605 TLEIRAPR
+605 
-613 SSLFSVQLAFV
+613 
-624 NDKVVVEPSAQ
+624 
-635 EVTAALLEPLDAV
+635 
-648 VAAVQEI
+648 
-655 DRLDCDIMGL
+655 
-665 LSLDRKPLLDFGVDS
+665 
-680 IKKGAERDPEEQ
+680 
-692 RASRRAVVAECLDAL
+692 
-707 QAAKVEVCESVD
+707 
-719 HAMQAAHALAAQF
+719 
-732 AAYTDFVHFDA
+732 
-743 TAFIGELQSL
+743 
-753 QHQEQQLLKE
+753 
-763 GKTPPTTDDQANLP
+763 
-777 RLCAQI
+777 I

-809 TGALKK
+809 TSALKK
-815 HLRARSLELR
+815 QLRTRSLELR

-867 KQFVGESKTV
+867 KQFVGESKAV
-877 IAGIQREVAV
+877 IAGIQREVAA
-887 IHVRLDAL
+887 IHIRLDAL

-970 HTDKYVELAVTLFD
+970 HTDKYVELAITLFD
-984 ALQDARAKAHD
+984 ALQDARAKALD

-1012 LLTKLESDFA
+1012 LLGKLESDFA

-1033 FHASRQTWLNG
+1033 FHASRQAWLNG
-1044 SFLELKGGTIES
+1044 PFLELKGGTIEG

-1122 EEAEEELTL
+1122 EESEEELTL

-1160 KNLSAMIAEWEK
+1160 KNLSAMIGEWEK

-1380 EGEVVP
+1380 EGEIVP
-1386 LRLPVGPESN
+1386 LRLPVSPESN

-1424 LAAYPLEERE
+1424 LAAYPLEDRE

-1444 VLAASQVYW
+1444 VLAVSQVYW

-1471 AYVQELNSQLE
+1471 AYVEVLNSQLE

-1518 EKDVENDQDFEWISQ
+1518 EKDVESDQDFEWISQ
-1533 LRYYWEEG
+1533 LRYYWAEG
-1541 VKSAGVF
+1541 VKTVSVF

-1736 LYSFGFSQARSNA
+1736 LYSFGFAQARSNA

-1845 HIDETCARG
+1845 HIDETCVRG
-1854 IAIVPDVNIP
+1854 IAVVPDVNVP

-1906 TAMTSCFNEEV
+1906 TAMTSCYTEEIEL
-1917 AQQEETGTKGG
+1917 QEENGTKGA

-1963 GVLACTYRTCA
+1963 GVLACTYRNCA
-1974 RDTSSE
+1974 RDTSPE

-2070 ASHGEYLEES
+2070 ASHVEYLEES

-2088 LYFVEKH
+2088 LYFVDKH

-2105 EHAASLLRLF
+2105 EHAASLLRLV

-2122 FPDPPTDGSA
+2122 FPDPPADGTT
-2132 PPAAAAAAATA
+2132 PAAA
-2143 SASVPAGADAQRIL
+2143 SSSVPTGVDAQRIL
-2157 ECVLVKAVIWSVGAC
+2157 ECVLIKAVIWSIGAC
-2172 VDTKSR
+2172 IDTKSR
-2178 RIFDRYLRDFLSAEL
+2178 RIFDRYMRDFLSAEL

-2199 ADIHEEP
+2199 ADMRMH
-2206 GDGETGVPASS
+2206 DGEEAVDDELGVPPSP
-2217 SLIYFEDFVAKSP
+2217 SLLYFKDFVAKSP
-2230 SYVLLPDR
+2230 SYVLLPER
-2238 AATLQIPE
+2238 AALLAIPE

-2258 RCVWVNWMEASGGGA
+2258 RSVWVNWMEASGGGA

-2335 GTSDAAPK
+2335 GSDSPPK

-2463 FDNDSLRAIF
+2463 FDNESLRAIF
-2473 TRITDWFLLS
+2473 TRITDWFLLN

-2539 SIKEGKDFVRLWSHE
+2539 TIKDGKDFVRLWSHE

-2572 ADILGKTVKLHF
+2572 ADILSKTVKVHF
-2584 DLQYTSTD
+2584 DLQYASTD

-2606 GAGDG
+2606 GAGDNKSG
-2611 RGGMRNYAELRDRD
+2611 SRSYAELRDRE

-2776 TAAGVNAG
+2776 TASGVNAG

-2799 NLHVVLALSPIGE
+2799 NLHIVLALSPIGE

-2873 SALTCDF
+2873 SALTRDF

-2966 KEANATKD
+2966 KEANVTKD
-2974 VVGAEEKLCNAQA
+2974 IVGAEEKLCNEQA

-3058 GGTKKVD
+3058 GGTKKID

-3100 VRPYAAN
+3100 VRPYTAN
-3107 PDFQAE
+3107 PDFQAD

-3162 LKVKQDAL
+3162 LKIKQDAL
-3170 QLVLDKVS
+3170 QVVLDKVA
-3178 RLEEDLAAAYKKKS
+3178 RLEEDLAAAYKKKG
-3192 DLEFQVGDCSKKLT
+3192 DLEFQVDDCSKKLI

-3223 DMSAQLQVV
+3223 DMSAQLQIV

-3252 FTSVYR
+3252 FTSIYR
-3258 ERAVDQWCSELT
+3258 ERAVDQWCTELT
-3270 KQSITCSKTFTLTET
+3270 KQAITCSKAFTLTET
-3285 LGDAVQIRAWTIAKL
+3285 LGEAVQIRAWTIAKL

-3377 MLEPVLLKQV
+3377 MLEPILLKQV

-3393 ATIRLG
+3393 STIRLG
-3399 DNTVEYDPNFRLYMT
+3399 DNTVEYDANFRLYMT

-3500 IETLGASKVTANKI
+3500 IETLGASKITANKI

-3529 EKRQGYLPVAFRASQ
+3529 EKRQGYLPVAFRSSQ

-3573 IGRAESSSVL
+3573 ISRAESSSVL

-3628 IDGAELRYFFTGN
+3628 IDSGELRYFFTGN
-3641 TQMDLQKPKPAGSEG
+3641 TQMDVQKPKPAGSEG

-3671 LPSFP
+3671 LPSFTD
-3676 GFSDTFATELGLWE
+3676 FSDAFATELSLWE
-3690 VSYNSTDPAETLV
+3690 LSYNSTDPAETLTN
-3703 SISAVA
+3703 ISALA
-3709 ELDAF
+3709 TLDAF

-3736 AAEMGQRFIEPQ
+3736 ATQMGQRFIEPQ

-3892 DEQWVA
+3892 DEGWVG
-3898 SCKRPREFKKLL
+3898 SCRRPREFKKLL

-3942 AISKDQLKISLNDLQ
+3942 AISKDQLKISLDDLQ
-3957 PDDPIPYAA
+3957 TDDPIPYAA

-4013 YYAPVA
+4013 YYAPSA
-4019 DGSLSVFLN
+4019 DGSLSVFLS
-4028 YIDQLPMSEGPEV
+4028 YIDQLPMNEGPEV

-4075 GAAKSW
+4075 GGGAVKSW

-4096 PPLFDIEKAELAF
+4096 PPLYDLEKAELAF

-4133 LLQISLVEIQKAIK
+4133 LLQVSLVEIQKAIK

-4197 QDWLTR
+4197 QNWLTR
-4203 GAAPPVYWVSG
+4203 GAAPPVYWISG

-4245 VLAQPASELTRPA
+4245 VLAQPASELTTPA

-4271 ACWDSGTHTLAE
+4271 ARWDVTTHTLAE
-4283 SNPREL
+4283 SKPREL

>member
-1 MAQARPD
+1 M
-8 AAIDAPGLAGDEQPS
+8 
-23 VPSTADG
+23 
-30 PGSLTPELQLL
+30 
-41 ARFKLHKQ
+41 
-49 HRKEKERRLQQ
+49 
-60 TRLAAASRASRS
+60 
-72 AAAAAAAVAGA
+72 
-83 PKSPPSRQQKPTK
+83 
-96 AAAVDLT
+96 
-103 RVDHNNRP
+103 
-111 HRWKAAEELLRE
+111 
-123 QERRAQ
+123 
-129 QHERTAAAPVRPFPG
+129 
-144 RFRGQGLDE
+144 
-153 RPRQS
+153 
-158 AALGA
+158 
-163 DGVEVAD
+163 
-170 LPDEDTLQLDQSQF
+170 
-184 PLHLFDSDEFEA
+184 
-196 HTPQEWIERERVGA
+196 
-210 SPYFFQGEWRWRSCA
+210 
-225 VLSYDAGR
+225 
-233 AQYLV
+233 
-238 QFQGSDRQKWVRRI
+238 
-252 NVRFESESPITFE
+252 FE
-265 RRVAAARERREQA
+265 RRVAAARKRREEV
-278 KAMLRFDDF
+278 KAMLRFDEF
-287 LARQDASQL
+287 LARQDTSQL

-319 ALLDSQ
+319 ALLESQ
-325 PAATLLRQLTDT
+325 PAASLLRQLTDT

-348 AALLTQLRRDPDLQ
+348 TALLNQLRNNPELQ
-362 ARFKGLDI
+362 ARFQGLDLA
-370 VPGPKKHAEPGAA
+370 PGSQKQAQPGEI
-383 TYGKVAIPA
+383 TYGKVPIPV
-392 HDFERNR
+392 HDFDRSR
-399 RRVSTVSYTSS
+399 RRVGTVSYTSS

-425 KTFQKLLLVH
+425 KTFQKLLLVQ
-435 VDEEP
+435 VDENP
-440 AESQRTGAAAATTTT
+440 VAEGQGSTGTTATGVSTASTTMT

-471 AAHANKVAE
+471 ATHANKAAE

-487 RALVE
+487 RSLVE

-504 FLSDRVAYD
+504 FLSDRAAYD
-513 ASRLKRVLT
+513 TSRLKRVLT

-537 RSVDEWVR
+537 RSVNEWVR
-545 FVRDHAETGTLV
+545 FVRHHSEHNAIIAASVKPENSQSEGYVDII
-557 TARHGA
+557 AR
-563 STRAEDDEGEVSTS
+563 
-577 SRTDGDEGDEE
+577 EGDGRDDVEE
-588 EDEDDATVG
+588 GSSIHPTRKYNA
-597 QVRQRPTQ
+597 QLLRQKE
-605 TLEIRAPR
+605 LRAPR
-613 SSLFSVQLAFV
+613 SSLFSIQLAFV
-624 NDKVVVEPSAQ
+624 NNEVVVEPSAQ
-635 EVTAALLEPLDAV
+635 EVTATLLEPLDAV

-665 LSLDRKPLLDFGVDS
+665 LSLDRHPLLDLGVDIAGGGRNGVS
-680 IKKGAERDPEEQ
+680 HSPKEAGRQK
-692 RASRRAVVAECLDAL
+692 ASHRAVVAECLDAL
-707 QAAKVEVCESVD
+707 QAAKVEVCECVD
-719 HAMQAAHALAAQF
+719 HAMQAAHALATQF
-732 AAYTDFVHFDA
+732 ATYTDFVHFDA
-743 TAFIGELQSL
+743 AAFIAELQPL
-753 QHQEQQLLKE
+753 HQQEQQLLKD
-763 GKTPPTTDDQANLP
+763 GKTPPTTDAQAYLP
-777 RLCAQI
+777 QLCTQI
-783 RRFHE
+783 RRFHK
-788 LAFRVDVIA
+788 LAFRVDMIA

-815 HLRARSLELR
+815 QLRTRSLELR
-825 DTLISS
+825 DALISS
-831 LVRDARAQNLAITA
+831 LVRDAKVQNLAITA

-867 KQFVGESKTV
+867 KQFVSDSKAV
-877 IAGIQREVAV
+877 IAGIQREVVV
-887 IHVRLDAL
+887 IHTRLDAL

-943 LEKEAFELDLERFEG
+943 LEKESFELDLERFEG
-958 DVQAFTRYGEVE
+958 EVQAFTRYGEVGN
-970 HTDKYVELAVTLFD
+970 TDKYVEMAITLYD
-984 ALQDARAKAHD
+984 ALQDARAKAQD

-1012 LLTKLESDFA
+1012 LLTKLDNDFA

-1033 FHASRQTWLNG
+1033 FHASRQAWLNG
-1044 SFLELKGGTIES
+1044 PFLELKGSAIEA

-1081 VALILRERT
+1081 VALVLRERT

-1122 EEAEEELTL
+1122 EESEEELTL

-1145 IQEIGTFAEKEYSLQ
+1145 IQEVGTFAEKEYSLQ
-1160 KNLSAMIAEWEK
+1160 KNLAAMISEWEK

-1177 APYRETGTYLLR
+1177 APYRETGTFLLR

-1274 WRKTMEDTVAD
+1274 WRKTMEDTVVD

-1386 LRLPVGPESN
+1386 LRLPVSPESN

-1424 LAAYPLEERE
+1424 IAAYPLEERE
-1434 TWMLK
+1434 SWMLK

-1444 VLAASQVYW
+1444 VLAVSQVYW

-1464 NGVNGIK
+1464 NGVGGIK
-1471 AYVQELNSQLE
+1471 AYVEVLNLQLE

-1518 EKDVENDQDFEWISQ
+1518 EKDVGNDQDFEWISQ
-1533 LRYYWEEG
+1533 LRYYWSEG
-1541 VKSAGVF
+1541 VKTAGMS

-1736 LYSFGFSQARSNA
+1736 LYSFGFAQARSNA

-1845 HIDETCARG
+1845 HIDDTCERG
-1854 IAIVPDVNIP
+1854 ISIVPDVNIP

-1906 TAMTSCFNEEV
+1906 TAMTACYTEEIEL
-1917 AQQEETGTKGG
+1917 QEQNGTQGT

-1933 RVNIHTM
+1933 RVNIHSM

-1963 GVLACTYRTCA
+1963 GVLACTYRNCA
-1974 RDTSSE
+1974 RDTSPE

-2020 RMRMVFETEDLEEA
+2020 RMRMVFETDDLEEA

-2054 EVLVRTW
+2054 EVLMRTW
-2061 LNTRLPVAF
+2061 LRTRLPVAF
-2070 ASHGEYLEES
+2070 ASHFEFLEDS
-2080 FRWIVPPM
+2080 FRWIVPPV
-2088 LYFVEKH
+2088 LYFVDKH
-2095 CTVPTPVTFL
+2095 CSVPTPVTFL
-2105 EHAASLLRLF
+2105 EHTASLLRLF
-2115 ECALRDG
+2115 ECTLRDG
-2122 FPDPPTDGSA
+2122 FPDPPPDGSA
-2132 PPAAAAAAATA
+2132 PATSTA
-2143 SASVPAGADAQRIL
+2143 SAPTGPDGQRIL
-2157 ECVLVKAVIWSVGAC
+2157 ECVLIKAVTWSIGAC

-2178 RIFDRYLRDFLSAEL
+2178 RVFDRYLRDFLSGEL
-2193 TVAVVT
+2193 AAAVAT
-2199 ADIHEEP
+2199 NEMHLQASADI
-2206 GDGETGVPASS
+2206 GEDEVGVPISK
-2217 SLIYFEDFVAKSP
+2217 SLEYFKDFMAKSQ
-2230 SYVLLPDR
+2230 SYALFPDR
-2238 AATLQIPE
+2238 TAMLVFPD

-2258 RCVWVNWMEASGGGA
+2258 RSIWINWMEASGASA
-2273 FVIPRDA
+2273 FSIPRDA

-2298 LDTLIRHHF
+2298 LDTLLRHHF

-2328 SGLNDPP
+2328 SGLNEPA
-2335 GTSDAAPK
+2335 GTSDAPPK
-2343 FAPSIFLNFS
+2343 FASSIFLNFS

-2463 FDNDSLRAIF
+2463 FDNESLRAIF
-2473 TRITDWFLLS
+2473 TRITDWFLLN

-2494 VVSATIDIY
+2494 VVSAAIDIY

-2528 VFQGVAQASSD
+2528 VFQGAAQASSD
-2539 SIKEGKDFVRLWSHE
+2539 TIKDGKDFVRLWSHE

-2561 RLIDDKDRAWF
+2561 RLIDDKDRSWF
-2572 ADILGKTVKLHF
+2572 ADILSKTVTVHF
-2584 DLQYTSTD
+2584 DLQYASAD

-2606 GAGDG
+2606 GSGDG
-2611 RGGMRNYAELRDRD
+2611 KNSTKNYAELRDRD
-2625 KLQNAMQVFLEDY
+2625 KLQTAMQVFLEDY

-2776 TAAGVNAG
+2776 TASGVNAG

-2846 YFLVDIELPAQVK
+2846 YFLVDIELPVQVK

-2873 SALTCDF
+2873 SDLTHDF
-2880 LQSLRRYYYVTP
+2880 LQSMRRYYYVTP

-2974 VVGAEEKLCNAQA
+2974 IVGAEEKLCNEQA

-3046 MRVPPVKVKDPA
+3046 MRVPPVKIKDPA

-3091 NIPVEAMDK
+3091 NISVEAMDK

-3140 VVAPKREALKAATLA
+3140 VVAPKREALKAATMA

-3162 LKVKQDAL
+3162 LKIKQDAL
-3170 QLVLDKVS
+3170 QVVLDKVA
-3178 RLEEDLAAAYKKKS
+3178 RLEEDLAAAYKKKG
-3192 DLEFQVGDCSKKLT
+3192 DLEFQVDDCSKKLV

-3223 DMSAQLQVV
+3223 DMSAQLQIV

-3258 ERAVDQWCSELT
+3258 ERAVALWCTELT
-3270 KQSITCSKTFTLTET
+3270 KQEITCSNAFTLTET
-3285 LGDAVQIRAWTIAKL
+3285 LGEAVQIRAWTIAKL

-3327 QANRWVKNMEESN
+3327 QANRWIKNMEESN

-3399 DNTVEYDPNFRLYMT
+3399 DNTVEYDFYFRLYMT

-3529 EKRQGYLPVAFRASQ
+3529 EKRQGYLPVAFRSSQ

-3573 IGRAESSSVL
+3573 ISRAESSSVL
-3583 ATRLDNLNDAF
+3583 ATRLDNLNDSF
-3594 TFILYQNVCRSLFE
+3594 TYILYQNVCRSLFE

-3628 IDGAELRYFFTGN
+3628 IDGGELRYFFTGN
-3641 TQMDLQKPKPAGSEG
+3641 TQMDLQKPKPPRSEG

-3671 LPSFP
+3671 LPSFV
-3676 GFSDTFATELGLWE
+3676 GFSDSFVAELALWE
-3690 VSYNSTDPAETLV
+3690 VSYNSTDPAETIMN
-3703 SISAVA
+3703 ISSVVA
-3709 ELDAF
+3709 LDAF

-3736 AAEMGQRFIEPQ
+3736 ASEMGQRFIEPQ

-3814 NGTWVC
+3814 NGTW
-3820 LQNCHLSV
+3820 
-3828 SWLPTL
+3828 
-3834 EKICEEITPDRVHA
+3834 
-3848 SFRLWL
+3848 
-3854 TSEPTRA
+3854 
-3861 FPSYILQHGVKM
+3861 
-3873 TNEPPKG
+3873 
-3880 MRANLK
+3880 
-3886 GSYLTI
+3886 
-3892 DEQWVA
+3892 
-3898 SCKRPREFKKLL
+3898 LL

-3918 VVRERTKFG
+3918 IVRERTKFG

-3957 PDDPIPYAA
+3957 PNDPIPYAA

-3985 RRCLITILSDFYTR
+3985 RRCLITLLSDFYTR
-3999 DILSDSYTF
+3999 DILLDDYTF

-4013 YYAPVA
+4013 YYAPSA
-4019 DGSLSVFLN
+4019 DGSLSMFLN
-4028 YIDQLPMSEGPEV
+4028 YIDQLPMNEGPEV

-4075 GAAKSW
+4075 GSGASKSW

-4096 PPLFDIEKAELAF
+4096 PPLFDLEKAELAF

-4133 LLQISLVEIQKAIK
+4133 LLQISLVEIQKALK

-4167 VPARW
+4167 VPSRW

-4197 QDWLTR
+4197 QNWITR
-4203 GAAPPVYWVSG
+4203 GAAPPVYWISG

-4231 KHKLPIDQVGYDMV
+4231 KHKLPIDQVGYDMA
-4245 VLAQPASELTRPA
+4245 VLAQPAAELTTPA

-4271 ACWDSGTHTLAE
+4271 ARWDANIHTLTE
-4283 SNPREL
+4283 SKPREL

-4298 LPKARDQIEPIED
+4298 LPKSRDQIEPIED

>member
-1 MAQARPD
+1 MAQSRPD
-8 AAIDAPGLAGDEQPS
+8 TSLNDLELDEDDGQSAATPQS
-23 VPSTADG
+23 NG
-30 PGSLTPELQLL
+30 PGSLTPEQQLL
-41 ARFKLHKQ
+41 ARFRLHKQ

-60 TRLAAASRASRS
+60 TRLAAASRAGRS
-72 AAAAAAAVAGA
+72 AAAAAGG
-83 PKSPPSRQQKPTK
+83 PKSPSSKQQKPPK
-96 AAAVDLT
+96 AGAVDLT

-111 HRWKAAEELLRE
+111 HRWKSADELLKE

-129 QHERTAAAPVRPFPG
+129 QHQLTAAAPVRPYPG
-144 RFRGQGLDE
+144 RLRGQALE
-153 RPRQS
+153 EVPRQLVV
-158 AALGA
+158 LGA
-163 DGVEVAD
+163 REENAD
-170 LPDEDTLQLDQSQF
+170 EGKEDEEILQLDQSQF

-196 HTPQEWIERERVGA
+196 HSPQEWLERERVGA
-210 SPYFFQGEWRWRSCA
+210 SPYFFQGDWRWRSCA
-225 VLSYDAGR
+225 VLSYDTGK

-252 NVRFESESPITFE
+252 NLRFESESPVTFE
-265 RRVAAARERREQA
+265 RRVAAARERREQV

-325 PAATLLRQLTDT
+325 PAASLLRQLTDT

-348 AALLTQLRRDPDLQ
+348 AALLRQLRSDPELQ
-362 ARFKGLDI
+362 ARFQGLDL
-370 VPGPKKHAEPGAA
+370 VPGPKKQAEPGAI
-383 TYGKVAIPA
+383 TYGKVAIPD
-392 HDFERNR
+392 HDFDRNR
-399 RRVSTVSYTSS
+399 RRVSTISYTNS

-425 KTFQKLLLVH
+425 KTFQKLLLVQ
-435 VDEEP
+435 VDKSP
-440 AESQRTGAAAATTTT
+440 AIVNAETHRGVSVAANGAGISPTTTT

-471 AAHANKVAE
+471 ASHANKVAE

-504 FLSDRVAYD
+504 FLSDRAAYD

-537 RSVDEWVR
+537 RSVEEW
-545 FVRDHAETGTLV
+545 
-557 TARHGA
+557 
-563 STRAEDDEGEVSTS
+563 
-577 SRTDGDEGDEE
+577 
-588 EDEDDATVG
+588 
-597 QVRQRPTQ
+597 
-605 TLEIRAPR
+605 
-613 SSLFSVQLAFV
+613 
-624 NDKVVVEPSAQ
+624 
-635 EVTAALLEPLDAV
+635 
-648 VAAVQEI
+648 
-655 DRLDCDIMGL
+655 
-665 LSLDRKPLLDFGVDS
+665 
-680 IKKGAERDPEEQ
+680 
-692 RASRRAVVAECLDAL
+692 
-707 QAAKVEVCESVD
+707 
-719 HAMQAAHALAAQF
+719 
-732 AAYTDFVHFDA
+732 
-743 TAFIGELQSL
+743 
-753 QHQEQQLLKE
+753 
-763 GKTPPTTDDQANLP
+763 
-777 RLCAQI
+777 I

-809 TGALKK
+809 TSALKK
-815 HLRARSLELR
+815 QLRTRSLELR

-867 KQFVGESKTV
+867 KQFVGESKAV
-877 IAGIQREVAV
+877 IAGIQREVAA
-887 IHVRLDAL
+887 IHIRLDAL

-970 HTDKYVELAVTLFD
+970 HTDKYVELAITLFD
-984 ALQDARAKAHD
+984 ALQDARAKALD

-1012 LLTKLESDFA
+1012 LLGKLESDFA

-1033 FHASRQTWLNG
+1033 FHASRQAWLNG
-1044 SFLELKGGTIES
+1044 PFLELKGGTIEG

-1122 EEAEEELTL
+1122 EESEEELTL

-1160 KNLSAMIAEWEK
+1160 KNLSAMIGEWEK

-1380 EGEVVP
+1380 EGEIVP
-1386 LRLPVGPESN
+1386 LRLPVSPESN

-1424 LAAYPLEERE
+1424 LAAYPLEDRE

-1444 VLAASQVYW
+1444 VLAVSQVYW

-1471 AYVQELNSQLE
+1471 AYVEVLNSQLE

-1518 EKDVENDQDFEWISQ
+1518 EKDVESDQDFEWISQ
-1533 LRYYWEEG
+1533 LRYYWAEG
-1541 VKSAGVF
+1541 VKTVSVF

-1736 LYSFGFSQARSNA
+1736 LYSFGFAQARSNA

-1845 HIDETCARG
+1845 HIDETCVRG
-1854 IAIVPDVNIP
+1854 IAVVPDVNVP

-1906 TAMTSCFNEEV
+1906 TAMTSCYTEEIEL
-1917 AQQEETGTKGG
+1917 QEENGTKGA

-1963 GVLACTYRTCA
+1963 GVLACTYRNCA
-1974 RDTSSE
+1974 RDTSPE

-2070 ASHGEYLEES
+2070 ASHVEYLEES

-2088 LYFVEKH
+2088 LYFVDKH

-2105 EHAASLLRLF
+2105 EHAASLLRLV

-2122 FPDPPTDGSA
+2122 FPDPPADGTT
-2132 PPAAAAAAATA
+2132 PAAA
-2143 SASVPAGADAQRIL
+2143 SSSVPTGVDAQRIL
-2157 ECVLVKAVIWSVGAC
+2157 ECVLIKAVIWSIGAC
-2172 VDTKSR
+2172 IDTKSR
-2178 RIFDRYLRDFLSAEL
+2178 RIFDRYMRDFLSAEL

-2199 ADIHEEP
+2199 ADMRMH
-2206 GDGETGVPASS
+2206 DGEEAVDDELGVPPSP
-2217 SLIYFEDFVAKSP
+2217 SLLYFKDFVAKSP
-2230 SYVLLPDR
+2230 SYVLLPER
-2238 AATLQIPE
+2238 AALLAIPE

-2258 RCVWVNWMEASGGGA
+2258 RSVWVNWMEASGGGA

-2335 GTSDAAPK
+2335 GSDSPPK

-2463 FDNDSLRAIF
+2463 FDNESLRAIF
-2473 TRITDWFLLS
+2473 TRITDWFLLN

-2539 SIKEGKDFVRLWSHE
+2539 TIKDGKDFV
-2554 CLRVFSD
+2554 
-2561 RLIDDKDRAWF
+2561 
-2572 ADILGKTVKLHF
+2572 HF
-2584 DLQYTSTD
+2584 DLQYASTD

-2606 GAGDG
+2606 GAGDNKSG
-2611 RGGMRNYAELRDRD
+2611 SRSYAELRDRE

-2776 TAAGVNAG
+2776 TASGVNAG

-2799 NLHVVLALSPIGE
+2799 NLHIVLALSPIGE

-2873 SALTCDF
+2873 SALTRDF

-2966 KEANATKD
+2966 KEANVTKD
-2974 VVGAEEKLCNAQA
+2974 IVGAEEKLCNEQA

-3058 GGTKKVD
+3058 GGTKKID

-3100 VRPYAAN
+3100 VRPYTAN
-3107 PDFQAE
+3107 PDFQAD

-3162 LKVKQDAL
+3162 LKIKQDAL
-3170 QLVLDKVS
+3170 QVVLDKVA
-3178 RLEEDLAAAYKKKS
+3178 RLEEDLAAAYKKKG
-3192 DLEFQVGDCSKKLT
+3192 DLEFQVDDCSKKLI

-3223 DMSAQLQVV
+3223 DMSAQLQIV

-3252 FTSVYR
+3252 FTSIYR
-3258 ERAVDQWCSELT
+3258 ERAVDQWCTELT
-3270 KQSITCSKTFTLTET
+3270 KQAITCSKAFTLTET
-3285 LGDAVQIRAWTIAKL
+3285 LGEAVQIRAWTIAKL

-3377 MLEPVLLKQV
+3377 MLEPILLKQV

-3393 ATIRLG
+3393 STIRLG
-3399 DNTVEYDPNFRLYMT
+3399 DNTVEYDANFRLYMT

-3500 IETLGASKVTANKI
+3500 IETLGASKITANKI

-3529 EKRQGYLPVAFRASQ
+3529 EKRQGYLPVAFRSSQ

-3573 IGRAESSSVL
+3573 ISRAESSSVL

-3628 IDGAELRYFFTGN
+3628 IDSGELRYFFTGN
-3641 TQMDLQKPKPAGSEG
+3641 TQMDVQKPKPAGSEG

-3671 LPSFP
+3671 LPSFTD
-3676 GFSDTFATELGLWE
+3676 FSDAFATELSLWE
-3690 VSYNSTDPAETLV
+3690 LSYNSTDPAETLTN
-3703 SISAVA
+3703 ISALA
-3709 ELDAF
+3709 TLDAF

-3736 AAEMGQRFIEPQ
+3736 ATQMGQRFIEPQ

-3892 DEQWVA
+3892 DE
-3898 SCKRPREFKKLL
+3898 
-3910 FGLCFFHA
+3910 G
-3918 VVRERTKFG
+3918 
-3927 PLGWNISYVF
+3927 YVF

-3942 AISKDQLKISLNDLQ
+3942 AISKDQLKISLDDLQ
-3957 PDDPIPYAA
+3957 TDDPIPYAA

-4013 YYAPVA
+4013 YYAPSA
-4019 DGSLSVFLN
+4019 DGSLSVFLS
-4028 YIDQLPMSEGPEV
+4028 YIDQLPMNEGPEV

-4075 GAAKSW
+4075 GGGAVKSW

-4096 PPLFDIEKAELAF
+4096 PPLYDLEKAELAF

-4133 LLQISLVEIQKAIK
+4133 LLQVSLVEIQKAIK

-4197 QDWLTR
+4197 QNWLTR
-4203 GAAPPVYWVSG
+4203 GAAPPVYWISG

-4245 VLAQPASELTRPA
+4245 VLAQPASELTTPA

-4271 ACWDSGTHTLAE
+4271 ARWDVTTHTLAE
-4283 SNPREL
+4283 SKPREL

>member
-1 MAQARPD
+1 MAESHPD
-8 AAIDAPGLAGDEQPS
+8 AAAIQCSD
-23 VPSTADG
+23 
-30 PGSLTPELQLL
+30 SLTPEQQLL

-49 HRKEKERRLQQ
+49 HRKEKERRLQR
-60 TRLAAASRASRS
+60 TRQAAASRASRN
-72 AAAAAAAVAGA
+72 AAAASGA
-83 PKSPPSRQQKPTK
+83 PKAPSNKQHKPK
-96 AAAVDLT
+96 SDLT

-111 HRWKAAEELLRE
+111 HRWKSAEELLRE
-123 QERRAQ
+123 QERRAH
-129 QHERTAAAPVRPFPG
+129 QHQLSAPAP
-144 RFRGQGLDE
+144 E
-153 RPRQS
+153 TTS
-158 AALGA
+158 HS
-163 DGVEVAD
+163 E
-170 LPDEDTLQLDQSQF
+170 EDILQLDQSQF
-184 PLHLFDSDEFEA
+184 PLHIFDSDEFEA
-196 HTPQEWIERERVGA
+196 HTPQEWLERERVGA
-210 SPYFFQGEWRWRSCA
+210 SPYFFLGEWRWRSCA
-225 VLSYDAGR
+225 VVSYDESR

-238 QFQGSDRQKWVRRI
+238 QFQGSDRQKYVKRI
-252 NVRFESESPITFE
+252 NLRFESESVVTFE
-265 RRVAAARERREQA
+265 RRITAARERREQL

-325 PAATLLRQLTDT
+325 PAASLLRQLTDT

-348 AALLTQLRRDPDLQ
+348 AALLAKLRSDPDLQ
-362 ARFKGLDI
+362 ARFQGLDLY
-370 VPGPKKHAEPGAA
+370 PGTKKQIEPGTV
-383 TYGKVAIPA
+383 TYGKVAIPSHA
-392 HDFERNR
+392 FEKNR
-399 RRVSTVSYTSS
+399 RRVGTVSYTSS

-417 RRMYAGWE
+417 RRMYTGWE
-425 KTFQKLLLVH
+425 KTFQKLLLVQI
-435 VDEEP
+435 DQEFDK
-440 AESQRTGAAAATTTT
+440 ATPT

-504 FLSDRVAYD
+504 FLSDRVVFD
-513 ASRLKRVLT
+513 SSRLKRVLT

-537 RSVDEWVR
+537 RSVDEWVS
-545 FVRDHAETGTLV
+545 FVRHHAESGTLV
-557 TARHGA
+557 
-563 STRAEDDEGEVSTS
+563 SKPDDQ
-577 SRTDGDEGDEE
+577 DKE
-588 EDEDDATVG
+588 EDEDVARRRSS
-597 QVRQRPTQ
+597 QL
-605 TLEIRAPR
+605 LEQKIRAPR

-624 NDKVVVEPSAQ
+624 CDQVVVEP
-635 EVTAALLEPLDAV
+635 
-648 VAAVQEI
+648 QEI

-665 LSLDRKPLLDFGVDS
+665 LSLDRTPLLDFSVDS
-680 IKKGAERDPEEQ
+680 EKGLDNELRS
-692 RASRRAVVAECLDAL
+692 SRRAVVAECLDAL
-707 QAAKVEVCESVD
+707 QAAKVAVCGSVS

-743 TAFIGELQSL
+743 PAFIAELQPL
-753 QHQEQQLLKE
+753 QQQELQLLKE
-763 GKTPPTTDDQANLP
+763 DKTPEDQYLP
-777 RLCAQI
+777 RLCTQI

-809 TGALKK
+809 TSSLKK
-815 HLRARSLELR
+815 QLRSRSLELR
-825 DTLISS
+825 DTLVSS

-867 KQFVGESKTV
+867 KQFVGESKAV
-877 IAGIQREVAV
+877 IAGIQREVAA

-958 DVQAFTRYGEVE
+958 EVQAFTRYGEVE

-984 ALQDARAKAHD
+984 ALQDARAKAQD
-995 FNAREAVFGFP
+995 FNSREAVFGFP

-1012 LLTKLESDFA
+1012 LLTKLEGDFA

-1044 SFLELKGGTIES
+1044 PFLELKGGAIET

-1081 VALILRERT
+1081 VALVLRERT

-1122 EEAEEELTL
+1122 EESEEELTL

-1160 KNLSAMIAEWEK
+1160 KNLTAMITEWEK

-1177 APYRETGTYLLR
+1177 ASYRETGTYLLR

-1239 ACQRTWLYLEAIF
+1239 GCQRTWLYLEAIF

-1266 RFASVDAL
+1266 RFAGVDAL
-1274 WRKTMEDTVAD
+1274 WRKTMEDTVAE
-1285 PTFLTV
+1285 PAFLTV

-1380 EGEVVP
+1380 EGEIVP
-1386 LRLPVGPESN
+1386 LRLPVSPESN

-1411 SQWDSV
+1411 SQWDSI

-1424 LAAYPLEERE
+1424 LAAYVLEQRE

-1444 VLAASQVYW
+1444 VLAVSQVYW
-1453 TQDVTRALNLG
+1453 TQDVTRALNV
-1464 NGVNGIK
+1464 VNGIK
-1471 AYVQELNSQLE
+1471 AYVQELNSQLD

-1518 EKDVENDQDFEWISQ
+1518 EKDVESDQDFEWISQ
-1533 LRYYWEEG
+1533 LRYYWTEG

-1736 LYSFGFSQARSNA
+1736 LYSFGFAQARSNA

-1845 HIDETCARG
+1845 HIDETCERG
-1854 IAIVPDVNIP
+1854 ITIVPDVTIP

-1906 TAMTSCFNEEV
+1906 TAMTSCYNEELEV
-1917 AQQEETGTKGG
+1917 QEENGTTGAS
-1928 PTLQQ
+1928 TLQQ

-1940 NPKAITSGQLYGNF
+1940 NPKAITS
-1954 DENTHEWSD
+1954 
-1963 GVLACTYRTCA
+1963 
-1974 RDTSSE
+1974 DTSSE

-1995 ENMNTVLDDNKKLC
+1995 ENMNTVLDDNKKLYD
-2009 LMSGEIVKMTD
+2009 E

-2054 EVLVRTW
+2054 EVLARTW
-2061 LNTRLPVAF
+2061 LHTRLPVAF
-2070 ASHGEYLEES
+2070 NAHSEYLEES
-2080 FRWIVPPM
+2080 FRWIVPPI
-2088 LYFVEKH
+2088 LYFVDKH

-2122 FPDPPTDGSA
+2122 FPDPSDGSTSA
-2132 PPAAAAAAATA
+2132 
-2143 SASVPAGADAQRIL
+2143 ASVPTGADAQRIL
-2157 ECVLVKAVIWSVGAC
+2157 ECVLIKAVIWSIGAC
-2172 VDTKSR
+2172 IDTKSR

-2193 TVAVVT
+2193 AVAVAT
-2199 ADIHEEP
+2199 AEMHTEP
-2206 GDGETGVPASS
+2206 VDEETGVPASS
-2217 SLIYFEDFVAKSP
+2217 SLIYFKDFVAKSP

-2238 AATLQIPE
+2238 TALLQIPD

-2258 RCVWVNWMEASGGGA
+2258 RSVWVNWMEASGGA

-2335 GTSDAAPK
+2335 GSDAPLK
-2343 FAPSIFLNFS
+2343 FASSIFLNFS

-2473 TRITDWFLLS
+2473 TRITDWFLLN

-2539 SIKEGKDFVRLWSHE
+2539 TIKDGKDLVRLWSHE

-2572 ADILGKTVKLHF
+2572 ADILVKTVKLHF
-2584 DLQYTSTD
+2584 DLQYTATD

-2611 RGGMRNYAELRDRD
+2611 KNGVKHYAELRDRE

-2776 TAAGVNAG
+2776 TASGVNAG

-2799 NLHVVLALSPIGE
+2799 NLHIVLALSPIGE

-2873 SALTCDF
+2873 SALTQDF

-2933 VEKMQVELEAL
+2933 VEKMQIELEAL

-2974 VVGAEEKLCNAQA
+2974 IVGAEEKLCNEQA

-3065 DYWGPAQKSLLGD
+3065 DYWGPAQKTLLGD

-3162 LKVKQDAL
+3162 LKIKQDAL
-3170 QLVLDKVS
+3170 QLVLDKVA

-3192 DLEFQVGDCSKKLT
+3192 DLEFQVDDCSKKLT

-3218 KARWS
+3218 KARWG
-3223 DMSAQLQVV
+3223 DMSAQLQIV

-3270 KQSITCSKTFTLTET
+3270 KQDITCSKTFTLTET
-3285 LGDAVQIRAWTIAKL
+3285 LGEAVQIRAWTIAKL

-3363 AAVLIENMPEEIDP
+3363 AAVLIENIPEEIDP
-3377 MLEPVLLKQV
+3377 MLEPILLKQI

-3399 DNTVEYDPNFRLYMT
+3399 DNTVEYDANFRLYMT

-3500 IETLGASKVTANKI
+3500 IETLGASKITANKI

-3628 IDGAELRYFFTGN
+3628 IDGTELRYFFTGN
-3641 TQMDLQKPKPAGSEG
+3641 TQMDLQKAKPVGSEA

-3671 LPSFP
+3671 LPSFA
-3676 GFSDTFATELGLWE
+3676 GFSDAFAKELGLWE
-3690 VSYNSTDPAETLV
+3690 VSYNATDPAETLMNIPV
-3703 SISAVA
+3703 VA
-3709 ELDAF
+3709 ALDAF
-3714 QRIIVLRCLR
+3714 QRIIVLRCIR

-3736 AAEMGQRFIEPQ
+3736 ATEMGQRFIEPQ

-3942 AISKDQLKISLNDLQ
+3942 AISKDQLKISLDDLQ

-4013 YYAPVA
+4013 YYAPSA

-4028 YIDQLPMSEGPEV
+4028 YIDQLPMNEGPEV

-4056 TNLLLE
+4056 TSLLLE
-4062 SALSLQPRGASGG
+4062 SALSLQPRGRLEEA
-4075 GAAKSW
+4075 
-4081 DEVLDETARDIAAKL
+4081 VLDETARDIAAKL

-4109 PVSYSE
+4109 PVCYSE

-4197 QDWLTR
+4197 QNWLTL
-4203 GAAPPVYWVSG
+4203 GKAPPVYWISG

-4231 KHKLPIDQVGYDMV
+4231 KHKLPSTNVGAYV
-4245 VLAQPASELTRPA
+4245 PA

-4266 LFLEG
+4266 LFLE
-4271 ACWDSGTHTLAE
+4271 
-4283 SNPREL
+4283 
-4289 YVPLPVLHL
+4289 VLHL

-4325 YKTSKRQGTLST
+4325 YKTPSAKEPCQLQATLQTS
-4337 TGHSTNFVMS
+4337 SC
-4347 VRLPM
+4347 LYDCP
-4352 SAQHRQKHWIR
+4352 
-4363 RGVALLTQLD
+4363 
-4373 T
+4373 